1 MLLTIHDAHLHPVA
15 SIDNDKQTTLN
26 YFNDTWSRFFETG
39 AATFDFTVAKKTLS
53 TDTHSKRAYNL
64 LSEKNFISFEYEG
77 ETQLFTVRKTVENE
91 KVIKVNCVNLNLEL
105 INEYANPYKAP
116 KAMSFK
122 EYCEAMDLLN
132 FTLLQIGVN
141 EVSDKKITAEW
152 EGQDTKLARLLS
164 LANKFGAELEFKTRL
179 NDDSSIKAFVVNVYH
194 ENDATHQGVGKVQS
208 KVLRYGRDFR
218 SLTRTVDTTGIYNAT
233 RPTGKTEEGEVVT
246 IAGMQ
251 ALEIKNEKGEIEFFQ
266 RGEMLYAPLSMSMFP
281 AAFTSGTM
289 ADQWIRKDFP
299 VESASK
305 EVIRSSA
312 LRELKKNSYPA
323 VTYEVDGFLPYGVGD
338 TVEVEDD
345 GFYPTLLLQM
355 RVFEQ
360 SMSFTGTGEN
370 KTVFAN
376 FKAIENKVSS
386 SLQQRLENMLE
397 EAKPYSVSLATDNGH
412 IFKNNQGESTVFPTL
427 KKGNKTVECV
437 WKWLVDNE
445 DFGQAPN
452 HKVIA
457 TGMRESLTLT
467 AIALV
472 NGQEVAREQLTFT
485 NVNDGQNGAKGDPG
499 PQGPKGST
507 GATGAKGD
515 KGETG
520 ARGPQ
525 GERGPQ
531 GAVGPQ
537 GPKGERGDP
546 ADTAELKKAVTAA
559 QTQLTDVKNNLE
571 GVRAN
576 LTQAQSQLS
585 SNITQIRS
593 DVGSI
598 RTKQGQHE
606 TEIGKQ
612 VAALNA
618 TKTELAGVKSAQ
630 ATFEQTTQ
638 RRFAELA
645 NVADSKAN
653 KAELVQTAEELAS
666 KIASVHVGGRN
677 LLKQT
682 RTLAL
687 SEEKPWIT
695 ANNHNGFVI
704 ARSVAKDKF
713 TDTVKL
719 RTSEPPKGTEYVLVF
734 YARASRD
741 NYPIRTHFYSPNT
754 TLSLETSTGYK
765 RERSG
770 DGEAKLI
777 INREWK
783 RYWVKYTQTATD
795 EIKRVFIGRHGSII
809 DGGDSTTTVE
819 ICAPALFEGNIVSD
833 WSPAP
838 EDQDERVSAVES
850 TFKQRADSLEA
861 GVSSLREGLSTKA
874 DSSALAVLSDRIQ
887 ASVKSLETDTQ
898 NKLDSKLSTAEF
910 DVRASGIRQEII
922 NATKD
927 KADKTLVT
935 AEAGKLREEMASL
948 QVGENLFI
956 NSEFKNLRD
965 NGQRYT
971 ANGKT
976 YQNMIAPYWYNPYN
990 AGLPNAQNNQHGYFD
1005 TETFSDTVFAFNES
1019 DGSRHWKALSTDFKI
1034 GVITAGEYYFSA
1046 DLYATDLGTHIKFG
1060 FYYHNSTGKLNFYAG
1075 QTKIEVS
1082 EKGRWVRL
1090 GAPLK
1095 VNDDI
1100 DLTKKVLFYIYGY
1113 NFSSNS
1119 ILYLKKPKV
1128 SKGRLKSDW
1137 SPALEDTEGLI
1148 TEAKA
1153 SFERTAQGLRTDL
1166 TAVQAYV
1173 NADGTRSEALRTFSR
1188 EETARQLTAE
1198 RKLIEAGYVGIA
1210 QHTEDVRSI
1219 SRRFEEL
1226 AVGGRNLALGT
1237 SKEWSTPFTN
1247 FTGNANVCPS
1257 LYKVLTDGLQVGD
1270 TLRSKIILKY
1280 TNIQPATGKTAA
1292 VRMQGN
1298 GNVTGWIA
1306 GAYNGSPA
1314 KTLNGSGEIT
1324 FEHSFKITENHL
1336 KNAYWNWMFR
1346 TDFIASGSLQW
1357 RLAKVESGSVFTS
1370 WSPAPEDATSY
1381 ADTKL
1386 AEFRQSIDGQLANV
1400 QAAINT
1406 ANGSLANFNNWKQ
1419 SAQETLNKVGRVETG
1434 LNETKTSFAEFKRT
1448 AEGQLTTITQQVAG
1462 KVSQTELTQRAN
1474 QITQAVQ
1481 ELSNSV
1487 LRKSQVK
1494 INEGGIISSVE
1505 KTVNGQ
1511 TLASMIAQSPEN
1523 VEIIARLLK
1532 VKGDMIVNGSVTVDK
1547 LNIDGELSAL
1557 SGKLGRVTSGEIINE
1572 YETPYTRGEIRIAD
1586 NIQITNHNKSGPRSN
1601 LGKEEIK
1608 MLPNGILMNAYD
1620 TNEKPIHTMQ
1630 VSPDVISYQRL
1641 NYSLKGGGTGS
1652 WDLAYS
1658 NGYSALNIDTV
1669 NQKIRLQAESS
1680 LMWGVNATFLRIGNL
1695 VTVSVT
1701 RIICNINEI
1710 IENGKAR
1717 EQIPSGF
1724 RPISQAHLTLTG
1736 NLNTTIDATCIVH
1749 LETDGSIRYTNNK
1762 KGNRVWTGTVS
1773 YTTVDEFPLAGDV
1786 PKGKII

>member
-132 FTLLQIGVN
+132 FTMLQIGVN

-164 LANKFGAELEFKTRL
+164 LANKFGAELEFKTQL

-218 SLTRTVDTTGIYNAT
+218 SLTRTVDTKGIYNAT

-266 RGEMLYAPLSMSMFP
+266 RGDMLYAPLSMSMFP

-289 ADQWIRKDFP
+289 ADQWIRKDFS

-397 EAKPYSVSLATDNGH
+397 EAKPYLINLATDNGH

-427 KKGNKTVECV
+427 KKGNKVVECV

-445 DFGQAPN
+445 DFGQAPS
-452 HKVIA
+452 HKVTA
-457 TGMRESLTLT
+457 AGMRESLTLT

-525 GERGPQ
+525 GERGAQ
-531 GAVGPQ
+531 GATGPQ

-559 QTQLTDVKNNLE
+559 QSQLTDVQNNLA

-585 SNITQIRS
+585 SNIAQIRS
-593 DVGSI
+593 DVGNI

-612 VAALNA
+612 VQALNA
-618 TKTELAGVKSAQ
+618 AKNELAGVKSAQ
-630 ATFEQTTQ
+630 ETFEQTTQ
-638 RRFAELA
+638 RRLAKLA
-645 NVADSKAN
+645 NVADGKASKS
-653 KAELVQTAEELAS
+653 ELVQTATELSS
-666 KIASVHVGGRN
+666 KIASVQASGRN
-677 LLKQT
+677 LFLNSLFKQDIRKTGIWATSTYTATIDSESKYLGHNALKIVGQDPT
-682 RTLAL
+682 GRDGNNPKITYPATGQYGKVAPGSMTNQEVTISFYAKAENAGTILRSRLGNIWFKDGNVTLTTEVKRYVVKFSRAWTGL
-687 SEEKPWIT
+687 SNLTTNEWLFNLNKADTVWIWMP
-695 ANNHNGFVI
+695 
-704 ARSVAKDKF
+704 KF
-713 TDTVKL
+713 EVSETDTPY
-719 RTSEPPKGTEYVLVF
+719 SE
-734 YARASRD
+734 
-741 NYPIRTHFYSPNT
+741 
-754 TLSLETSTGYK
+754 
-765 RERSG
+765 
-770 DGEAKLI
+770 
-777 INREWK
+777 
-783 RYWVKYTQTATD
+783 
-795 EIKRVFIGRHGSII
+795 
-809 DGGDSTTTVE
+809 
-819 ICAPALFEGNIVSD
+819 
-833 WSPAP
+833 AP
-838 EDQDERVSAVES
+838 EDVENQISAVES
-850 TFKQRADSLEA
+850 SFKQRADSLEA
-861 GVSSLREGLSTKA
+861 GVSSLREGLKTKA
-874 DSSALAVLSDRIQ
+874 DSSALTVLSDRIQ

-898 NKLDSKLSTAEF
+898 NKLDSKLSTTEF
-910 DVRASGIRQEII
+910 DVRASGIRQEIV

-927 KADKTLVT
+927 KADKTLVA
-935 AEAGKLREEMASL
+935 AEAGKLREELASL
-948 QVGENLFI
+948 SVGGRNLLKG
-956 NSEFKNLRD
+956 SKGPFKPNRNPANFDNNVLYHNETSVYMV
-965 NGQRYT
+965 NGQRYLIS
-971 ANGKT
+971 AKT
-976 YQNMIAPYWYNPYN
+976 DGIFTSHHD
-990 AGLPNAQNNQHGYFD
+990 GLK
-1005 TETFSDTVFAFNES
+1005 ES
-1019 DGSRHWKALSTDFKI
+1019 DNVVLWIMDKAVANYQIVSDAKT
-1034 GVITAGEYYFSA
+1034 
-1046 DLYATDLGTHIKFG
+1046 GTTGTEFVWNRPTGI
-1060 FYYHNSTGKLNFYAG
+1060 YHL
-1075 QTKIEVS
+1075 
-1082 EKGRWVRL
+1082 R
-1090 GAPLK
+1090 
-1095 VNDDI
+1095 VN
-1100 DLTKKVLFYIYGY
+1100 TYRKEPQK
-1113 NFSSNS
+1113 
-1119 ILYLKKPKV
+1119 
-1128 SKGRLKSDW
+1128 LKSVWEVKVEQGSFKTDW
-1137 SPALEDTEGLI
+1137 SPAPEDAEGLI

-1153 SFERTAQGLRTDL
+1153 TFERTAQGLRMNL
-1166 TAVQAYV
+1166 SAIQSYV
-1173 NADGTRSEALRTFSR
+1173 NADGTRAEALRTYSR
-1188 EETARQLTAE
+1188 EETTRQLTAM
-1198 RKLIEAGYVGIA
+1198 RQAIEAGYVA
-1210 QHTEDVRSI
+1210 KTTYTEDVKGI

-1226 AVGGRNLALGT
+1226 TEGGVNLLRNSATLLLTGDWRTGKWQATSGGNGTAQVVPVTSPPNPLIKSMIRVVNNTVGNKDLSQSAMALVVGQKYTVSCYARVASDSPSPTVGLLIRSWANSNDTNRKLYKTISNRDWQRYSFTFTADVVANSIQFGQSGAGSVEICAPKIELGT
-1237 SKEWSTPFTN
+1237 F
-1247 FTGNANVCPS
+1247 A
-1257 LYKVLTDGLQVGD
+1257 
-1270 TLRSKIILKY
+1270 
-1280 TNIQPATGKTAA
+1280 
-1292 VRMQGN
+1292 
-1298 GNVTGWIA
+1298 
-1306 GAYNGSPA
+1306 
-1314 KTLNGSGEIT
+1314 
-1324 FEHSFKITENHL
+1324 
-1336 KNAYWNWMFR
+1336 
-1346 TDFIASGSLQW
+1346 
-1357 RLAKVESGSVFTS
+1357 TS
-1370 WSPAPEDATSY
+1370 WSPSPEDAASY

-1386 AEFRQSIDGQLANV
+1386 AEFRQGIDGQLASV
-1400 QAAINT
+1400 QAALNT
-1406 ANGSLANFNNWKQ
+1406 ANGSLTSFNNWKQ
-1419 SAQETLNKVGRVETG
+1419 SAQETLNKVGRVESG
-1434 LNETKTSFAEFKRT
+1434 LNETKTSLAEFKRT
-1448 AEGQLTTITQQVAG
+1448 AEGQLTTITQQVSG
-1462 KVSQTELTQRAN
+1462 KVSQTELNQRAN

-1532 VKGDMIVNGSVTVDK
+1532 VKGDMIVDGSVTVDK
-1547 LNIDGELSAL
+1547 LNIEGELSAL

-1586 NIQITNHNKSGPRSN
+1586 NIQITSYNNAGPRSN

-1608 MLPNGILMNAYD
+1608 VLPNGILMHAYD

-1680 LMWGVNATFLRIGNL
+1680 LMWGINATFLRIGNL

-1701 RIICNINEI
+1701 RIIKNIASI
-1710 IENGKAR
+1710 VENAKAVER
-1717 EQIPSGF
+1717 IPAGF

-1736 NLNTTIDATCIVH
+1736 NVNATIDATCIVH
-1749 LETDGSIRYTNNK
+1749 LEPDGAIRYTNNK
-1762 KGNRVWTGTVS
+1762 FGDRVWTGTVS

>member
-132 FTLLQIGVN
+132 FTMLQIGVN

-164 LANKFGAELEFKTRL
+164 LANKFGAEIEFKTRL

-251 ALEIKNEKGEIEFFQ
+251 TLEIKNEKGEIEFFQ
-266 RGEMLYAPLSMSMFP
+266 RGDMLYAPLSMSMFP

-289 ADQWIRKDFP
+289 ADQWIRKDFS

-305 EVIRSSA
+305 EVIRSSS
-312 LRELKKNSYPA
+312 LRELKKNCYPA

-427 KKGNKTVECV
+427 KKGNKAVECT

-445 DFGQAPN
+445 DFGQAPS
-452 HKVIA
+452 HKVTA
-457 TGMRESLTLT
+457 AGMRESLTLT

-520 ARGPQ
+520 ARGSQ

-576 LTQAQSQLS
+576 LTQAQSQLT
-585 SNITQIRS
+585 SNIAQIRS
-593 DVGSI
+593 DVGAI
-598 RTKQGQHE
+598 RTQQ
-606 TEIGKQ
+606 T
-612 VAALNA
+612 VY
-618 TKTELAGVKSAQ
+618 
-630 ATFEQTTQ
+630 EQTNAQ
-638 RRFAELA
+638 NMSRI
-645 NVADSKAN
+645 VGQIDDK
-653 KAELVQTAEELAS
+653 AS
-666 KIASVHVGGRN
+666 KSEVKQSIDGLTQTFAKMKVGGRN
-677 LLKQT
+677 YAEDYDFSRGLWTYSQGDSSPVDWK
-682 RTLAL
+682 
-687 SEEKPWIT
+687 II
-695 ANNHNGFVI
+695 NGEYNV
-704 ARSVAKDKF
+704 
-713 TDTVKL
+713 
-719 RTSEPPKGTEYVLVF
+719 KGTTKIWKQMQIHSKEG
-734 YARASRD
+734 SRSSWKSSTALLD
-741 NYPIRTHFYSPNT
+741 LEIGETY
-754 TLSLETSTGYK
+754 TLSFQGICYSGFPNVWISLRANRTAPGNPEIMPGHFNLTS
-765 RERSG
+765 S
-770 DGEAKLI
+770 
-777 INREWK
+777 W
-783 RYWVKYTQTATD
+783 QTYQVT
-795 EIKRVFIGRHGSII
+795 I
-809 DGGDSTTTVE
+809 
-819 ICAPALFEGNIVSD
+819 PALTKPDNFDFWRIILGYSEIGHVAFRKVELTRSSTRID
-833 WSPAP
+833 AGPAP
-838 EDQDERVSAVES
+838 EDGKTDLVVAKSEFEKTA
-850 TFKQRADSLEA
+850 
-861 GVSSLREGLSTKA
+861 EGLS
-874 DSSALAVLSDRIQ
+874 
-887 ASVKSLETDTQ
+887 
-898 NKLDSKLSTAEF
+898 SKL
-910 DVRASGIRQEII
+910 
-922 NATKD
+922 AT
-927 KADKTLVT
+927 V
-935 AEAGKLREEMASL
+935 E
-948 QVGENLFI
+948 
-956 NSEFKNLRD
+956 
-965 NGQRYT
+965 
-971 ANGKT
+971 T
-976 YQNMIAPYWYNPYN
+976 YVSQN
-990 AGLPNAQNNQHGYFD
+990 
-1005 TETFSDTVFAFNES
+1005 
-1019 DGSRHWKALSTDFKI
+1019 
-1034 GVITAGEYYFSA
+1034 
-1046 DLYATDLGTHIKFG
+1046 
-1060 FYYHNSTGKLNFYAG
+1060 
-1075 QTKIEVS
+1075 
-1082 EKGRWVRL
+1082 
-1090 GAPLK
+1090 
-1095 VNDDI
+1095 
-1100 DLTKKVLFYIYGY
+1100 
-1113 NFSSNS
+1113 
-1119 ILYLKKPKV
+1119 
-1128 SKGRLKSDW
+1128 
-1137 SPALEDTEGLI
+1137 
-1148 TEAKA
+1148 
-1153 SFERTAQGLRTDL
+1153 
-1166 TAVQAYV
+1166 
-1173 NADGTRSEALRTFSR
+1173 GTRAEALRTFSR
-1188 EETARQLTAE
+1188 EETARQMTAL
-1198 RKLIEAGYVGIA
+1198 RQSVEAGYVAKA
-1210 QHTEDVRSI
+1210 QHTEDVRGLT
-1219 SRRFEEL
+1219 RRFEEL
-1226 AVGGRNLALGT
+1226 TEGGVNLLRNSATLLLAGDWRTGKWQATSGGNGTAQVVPVASSPSPLIKSMIRVVNNTVGNKDLSQSAMALVVDQKYTVSCYARVASDSPSPTVGLLIRSWANNNDTNRKLHKTISNRDWQRYSFTFTADAVANSIQFGQSGAGSVEICAPKIELGT
-1237 SKEWSTPFTN
+1237 V
-1247 FTGNANVCPS
+1247 A
-1257 LYKVLTDGLQVGD
+1257 
-1270 TLRSKIILKY
+1270 
-1280 TNIQPATGKTAA
+1280 
-1292 VRMQGN
+1292 
-1298 GNVTGWIA
+1298 
-1306 GAYNGSPA
+1306 
-1314 KTLNGSGEIT
+1314 
-1324 FEHSFKITENHL
+1324 
-1336 KNAYWNWMFR
+1336 
-1346 TDFIASGSLQW
+1346 
-1357 RLAKVESGSVFTS
+1357 TS
-1370 WSPAPEDATSY
+1370 WSPSPEDATSY

-1386 AEFRQSIDGQLANV
+1386 AEFRQDIDGQLATV
-1400 QAAINT
+1400 QAALNT
-1406 ANGSLANFNNWKQ
+1406 ANGSLTSFNNWKQ
-1419 SAQETLNKVGRVETG
+1419 SAQETLNKVGKVETG

-1448 AEGQLTTITQQVAG
+1448 AEGQLSTITQQVAG

-1547 LNIDGELSAL
+1547 LNIEGELSAL

-1620 TNEKPIHTMQ
+1620 TNEKPVHTMR

-1701 RIICNINEI
+1701 RIIKNIASI
-1710 IENGKAR
+1710 VENGKAVER
-1717 EQIPSGF
+1717 IPAGF

-1736 NLNTTIDATCIVH
+1736 NVNATIDATCIVH
-1749 LETDGSIRYTNNK
+1749 LEPDGAIRYTNNK
-1762 KGNRVWTGTVS
+1762 FGDRVWTGTVS

>member
-26 YFNDTWSRFFETG
+26 YFNDTWHRFFETG

-77 ETQLFTVRKTVENE
+77 KTQLFTVRKTVENE

-132 FTLLQIGVN
+132 FTMLQIGIN

-164 LANKFGAELEFKTRL
+164 LANKFGAEIEFKTRL

-266 RGEMLYAPLSMSMFP
+266 RGDMLYAPLSMSMFP

-289 ADQWIRKDFP
+289 SDQWIRKDFP

-312 LRELKKNSYPA
+312 LRELKKNCYPA
-323 VTYEVDGFLPYGVGD
+323 VTYEVDGFLPYGPGD

-427 KKGNKTVECV
+427 KKGNKAVECT
-437 WKWLVDNE
+437 WKWLIDNE
-445 DFGQAPN
+445 DFGQAPS
-452 HKVIA
+452 HKVTA
-457 TGMRESLTLT
+457 AGMRESLTLT

-559 QTQLTDVKNNLE
+559 QSQLTDVKDNLE

-585 SNITQIRS
+585 GNISQIRS
-593 DVGSI
+593 DVGNI

-612 VAALNA
+612 VQALNA
-618 TKTELAGVKSAQ
+618 AKSELAGVKSAQ
-630 ATFEQTTQ
+630 ATFEQTTT
-638 RRFAELA
+638 RRLAELA
-645 NVADSKAN
+645 NVADGKASKS
-653 KAELVQTAEELAS
+653 ELTQTAEELKS
-666 KIASVHVGGRN
+666 KIASVSVGGTN
-677 LLKQT
+677 LLAYANFNLGGYYQNSFKRDLKYVYSNLIEIKNTDYLLQIWELEPQGKRLWAGLQLFDEQRQPLPNGYSTFWFNGHLKQVIKPPNNAKYLAISFENLILDKT
-682 RTLAL
+682 KAKFKLETGTLA
-687 SEEKPWIT
+687 T
-695 ANNHNGFVI
+695 
-704 ARSVAKDKF
+704 
-713 TDTVKL
+713 
-719 RTSEPPKGTEYVLVF
+719 
-734 YARASRD
+734 
-741 NYPIRTHFYSPNT
+741 
-754 TLSLETSTGYK
+754 
-765 RERSG
+765 
-770 DGEAKLI
+770 
-777 INREWK
+777 
-783 RYWVKYTQTATD
+783 
-795 EIKRVFIGRHGSII
+795 
-809 DGGDSTTTVE
+809 
-819 ICAPALFEGNIVSD
+819 D
-833 WSPAP
+833 WSPAL

-861 GVSSLREGLSTKA
+861 GVTRLTEGLKTKA
-874 DSSALAVLSDRIQ
+874 DSSALNLLSDRIL

-898 NKLDSKLSTAEF
+898 NKLDSKLSTAQFE
-910 DVRASGIRQEII
+910 VRASGIRQEIL
-922 NATKD
+922 NVTKD
-927 KADKTLVT
+927 KADKALVT
-935 AEAGKLREEMASL
+935 AEAGKLREEFSKIL
-948 QVGENLFI
+948 LGNENLFVLKR
-956 NSEFKNLRD
+956 SSSGYLSGGKNLGPAGIPNEKTSDFIAVTPDEKITFQIWVTVPKGGLAWRAW
-965 NGQRYT
+965 QFYT
-971 ANGKT
+971 KEKELLLTRQAFGYEVVEGKQYARHLITVPANAAFIRVSARM
-976 YQNMIAPYWYNPYN
+976 YAD
-990 AGLPNAQNNQHGYFD
+990 GLAKVERSD
-1005 TETFSDTVFAFNES
+1005 VFSD
-1019 DGSRHWKALSTDFKI
+1019 
-1034 GVITAGEYYFSA
+1034 
-1046 DLYATDLGTHIKFG
+1046 
-1060 FYYHNSTGKLNFYAG
+1060 
-1075 QTKIEVS
+1075 
-1082 EKGRWVRL
+1082 WV
-1090 GAPLK
+1090 P
-1095 VNDDI
+1095 
-1100 DLTKKVLFYIYGY
+1100 
-1113 NFSSNS
+1113 S
-1119 ILYLKKPKV
+1119 I
-1128 SKGRLKSDW
+1128 
-1137 SPALEDTEGLI
+1137 EDTEGLI
-1148 TEAKA
+1148 TEVKA
-1153 SFERTAQGLRTDL
+1153 TFERTAQGLRNDL
-1166 TAVQAYV
+1166 TAIQSYV
-1173 NADGTRSEALRTFSR
+1173 NADGTRAESLRTYSR
-1188 EETARQLTAE
+1188 EETARQLTTLRQIVE
-1198 RKLIEAGYVGIA
+1198 SGYVGRA
-1210 QHTEDVRSI
+1210 QHAEDVRGLI
-1219 SRRFEEL
+1219 RRFEEL
-1226 AVGGRNLALGT
+1226 AVGGRNLMGMFNT
-1237 SKEWSTPFTN
+1237 KPVKSSFDRETYKFTAKTTQN
-1247 FTGNANVCPS
+1247 TTRPTLMLQFRWA
-1257 LYKVLTDGLQVGD
+1257 DGSYG
-1270 TLRSKIILKY
+1270 
-1280 TNIQPATGKTAA
+1280 AA
-1292 VRMQGN
+1292 VTISDVGKFAR
-1298 GNVTGWIA
+1298 
-1306 GAYNGSPA
+1306 
-1314 KTLNGSGEIT
+1314 K
-1324 FEHSFKITENHL
+1324 FKITKPYSELRIKFNCNREDAVLLFTGKQFIEQNTDYYFTGDLINLSPNDSQADFL
-1336 KNAYWNWMFR
+1336 KIEKA
-1346 TDFIASGSLQW
+1346 TI
-1357 RLAKVESGSVFTS
+1357 TS
-1370 WSPAPEDATSY
+1370 DWSPAPEDATSY

-1386 AEFRQSIDGQLANV
+1386 AEFRQGIDGQLATV
-1400 QAAINT
+1400 QAALNT
-1406 ANGSLANFNNWKQ
+1406 ANVSLTNFNNWKQ

-1434 LNETKTSFAEFKRT
+1434 LNETKTSLAEFKQT
-1448 AEGQLTTITQQVAG
+1448 AESQLTTITQQVAG

-1511 TLASMIAQSPEN
+1511 TLASMIAQSSEN

-1532 VKGDMIVNGSVTVDK
+1532 VKGDMIVDGSVTVDK
-1547 LNIDGELSAL
+1547 LNIEGELSAL

-1736 NLNTTIDATCIVH
+1736 NFNTTIDATCIVH

>member
-164 LANKFGAELEFKTRL
+164 LANKFGAEIEFKTRL

-194 ENDATHQGVGKVQS
+194 ENDATHQGVGKVQP
-208 KVLRYGRDFR
+208 KILRYGRDFR

-246 IAGMQ
+246 IAGMP

-289 ADQWIRKDFP
+289 ADQWIRKDFS

-305 EVIRSSA
+305 EVIRSSS
-312 LRELKKNSYPA
+312 LRELKKNCYPA

-427 KKGNKTVECV
+427 KKGNKAVECT
-437 WKWLVDNE
+437 WKWLIDNE
-445 DFGQAPN
+445 DFGQAPS
-452 HKVIA
+452 HKVTA
-457 TGMRESLTLT
+457 AGMRESLTLT

-472 NGQEVAREQLTFT
+472 KGQEVAREQLTFT

-531 GAVGPQ
+531 GVVGPQ

-559 QTQLTDVKNNLE
+559 QSQLTDVQNNLA

-585 SNITQIRS
+585 GNISQIRS
-593 DVGSI
+593 DVGNI
-598 RTKQGQHE
+598 RTKQTQAE
-606 TEIGKQ
+606 AEIAKQ
-612 VAALNA
+612 VAALNQ
-618 TKTELAGVKSAQ
+618 TKTELMGVKSAQ
-630 ATFEQTTQ
+630 ATFEQTTT
-638 RRFAELA
+638 RRLAELA
-645 NVADSKAN
+645 NVADGKASKS
-653 KAELVQTAEELAS
+653 ELVQTAEELAS
-666 KIASVHVGGRN
+666 RIASVHLGRRN
-677 LLKQT
+677 LLKLT

-687 SEEKPWIT
+687 NEEKPWIT
-695 ANNHNGFVI
+695 ADSHDGFVI
-704 ARSVAKDKF
+704 ARSVAKDKY

-719 RTSEPPKGTEYVLVF
+719 RTSEPPKGTEYVLIF

-754 TLSLETSTGYK
+754 TLSVETSTGYK
-765 RERSG
+765 RTRSG

-777 INREWK
+777 IDSEWK

-819 ICAPALFEGNIVSD
+819 ICAPALFEGNLVGD
-833 WSPAP
+833 WSPAY

-850 TFKQRADSLEA
+850 TFKQKADSLEA
-861 GVSSLREGLSTKA
+861 SVSSLREGLKTKA
-874 DSSALAVLSDRIQ
+874 DSSALTLLSDRIL

-898 NKLDSKLSTAEF
+898 NQLDSKLSTAEF
-910 DVRASGIRQEII
+910 DVRAGSIRQEIL

-935 AEAGKLREEMASL
+935 AEAGKLREEFSKIL
-948 QVGENLFI
+948 LGNENLFVLKR
-956 NSEFKNLRD
+956 SSSGYLSGGKNLGPAGIPNEKTSD
-965 NGQRYT
+965 FIAVTPDEKITFQIWATVPKGGQAWRAWQFYT
-971 ANGKT
+971 KEKELLSTRQAFGYEVVEGKQYARHLITVPANAAFIRVSARM
-976 YQNMIAPYWYNPYN
+976 YAD
-990 AGLPNAQNNQHGYFD
+990 GLVKVERSD
-1005 TETFSDTVFAFNES
+1005 VFSDWVPSIE
-1019 DGSRHWKALSTDFKI
+1019 D
-1034 GVITAGEYYFSA
+1034 A
-1046 DLYATDLGTHIKFG
+1046 D
-1060 FYYHNSTGKLNFYAG
+1060 
-1075 QTKIEVS
+1075 
-1082 EKGRWVRL
+1082 
-1090 GAPLK
+1090 
-1095 VNDDI
+1095 
-1100 DLTKKVLFYIYGY
+1100 
-1113 NFSSNS
+1113 
-1119 ILYLKKPKV
+1119 
-1128 SKGRLKSDW
+1128 
-1137 SPALEDTEGLI
+1137 GLI

-1166 TAVQAYV
+1166 SAIQSYV
-1173 NADGTRSEALRTFSR
+1173 NADGTRSEALRTFFR
-1188 EETARQLTAE
+1188 EETASQLSALRQSV
-1198 RKLIEAGYVGIA
+1198 EAGYVAKA
-1210 QHTEDVRSI
+1210 QYTEDVRSI

-1226 AVGGRNLALGT
+1226 TEGGVNLLRNSATLLVGGDWRTGKWQATSGGNGTAQVVPVTSSPSPLIKSMIRIVNNTVGNKDLSQSAMALVVGQKYTVSCYARVASDSSSPTVGLLIRSWANNNDTNRKLHKTISNRDWQRYSFTFTADVVANSIQFGQSGAGSVEICAPKIELGT
-1237 SKEWSTPFTN
+1237 V
-1247 FTGNANVCPS
+1247 A
-1257 LYKVLTDGLQVGD
+1257 
-1270 TLRSKIILKY
+1270 
-1280 TNIQPATGKTAA
+1280 
-1292 VRMQGN
+1292 
-1298 GNVTGWIA
+1298 
-1306 GAYNGSPA
+1306 
-1314 KTLNGSGEIT
+1314 
-1324 FEHSFKITENHL
+1324 
-1336 KNAYWNWMFR
+1336 
-1346 TDFIASGSLQW
+1346 
-1357 RLAKVESGSVFTS
+1357 TS
-1370 WSPAPEDATSY
+1370 WNPSPEDATAY

-1386 AEFRQSIDGQLANV
+1386 AEYKQGIDGQLSSV

-1406 ANGSLANFNNWKQ
+1406 ANGSLTAFNTWKQ
-1419 SAQETLNKVGRVETG
+1419 TAQETLNKVGKVETG
-1434 LNETKTSFAEFKRT
+1434 LNETKTSLAEFKRT
-1448 AEGQLTTITQQVAG
+1448 AEGQLSTITQQVAG
-1462 KVSQTELTQRAN
+1462 KVSQTELNQRAN

-1547 LNIDGELSAL
+1547 LNIEGELSAL

-1608 MLPNGILMNAYD
+1608 MLPNGILMHAYD

-1736 NLNTTIDATCIVH
+1736 NFNTTIDATCIVH

>member
-105 INEYANPYKAP
+105 INEYANPYKAL

-132 FTLLQIGVN
+132 FTMLQIGIN

-164 LANKFGAELEFKTRL
+164 LANKFGAEIEFKTQL

-246 IAGMQ
+246 IAGMP

-266 RGEMLYAPLSMSMFP
+266 RGDMLYAPLSMSMFP

-312 LRELKKNSYPA
+312 LRELKKNCYPA
-323 VTYEVDGFLPYGVGD
+323 VTYVVDGFLPYGVGD

-427 KKGNKTVECV
+427 KKGNKTVECT
-437 WKWLVDNE
+437 WKWLIDNE

-452 HKVIA
+452 HKVTA
-457 TGMRESLTLT
+457 AGMRESLTLT

-472 NGQEVAREQLTFT
+472 KGQEVAREQLTFT

-546 ADTAELKKAVTAA
+546 ADTAELKKAVAAA
-559 QTQLTDVKNNLE
+559 QTQLTDVKDNLA

-576 LTQAQSQLS
+576 LTQAQSQLT
-585 SNITQIRS
+585 SNIAQIRS

-598 RTKQGQHE
+598 RNQQTLYEQSNTQNLARITGQL
-606 TEIGKQ
+606 GDK
-612 VAALNA
+612 A
-618 TKTELAGVKSAQ
+618 
-630 ATFEQTTQ
+630 
-638 RRFAELA
+638 
-645 NVADSKAN
+645 SKAEV
-653 KAELVQTAEELAS
+653 KQTADGIREELAS
-666 KIASVHVGGRN
+666 
-677 LLKQT
+677 
-682 RTLAL
+682 L
-687 SEEKPWIT
+687 S
-695 ANNHNGFVI
+695 
-704 ARSVAKDKF
+704 
-713 TDTVKL
+713 
-719 RTSEPPKGTEYVLVF
+719 
-734 YARASRD
+734 
-741 NYPIRTHFYSPNT
+741 
-754 TLSLETSTGYK
+754 
-765 RERSG
+765 
-770 DGEAKLI
+770 
-777 INREWK
+777 
-783 RYWVKYTQTATD
+783 
-795 EIKRVFIGRHGSII
+795 
-809 DGGDSTTTVE
+809 
-819 ICAPALFEGNIVSD
+819 
-833 WSPAP
+833 
-838 EDQDERVSAVES
+838 
-850 TFKQRADSLEA
+850 
-861 GVSSLREGLSTKA
+861 
-874 DSSALAVLSDRIQ
+874 
-887 ASVKSLETDTQ
+887 
-898 NKLDSKLSTAEF
+898 
-910 DVRASGIRQEII
+910 
-922 NATKD
+922 
-927 KADKTLVT
+927 
-935 AEAGKLREEMASL
+935 
-948 QVGENLFI
+948 VGENLFV

-965 NGQRYT
+965 SRQRYT

-990 AGLPNAQNNQHGYFD
+990 AGIPNAQNIQHGYFD
-1005 TETFSDTVFAFNES
+1005 TSMSSDTVFAFNES

-1034 GVITAGEYYFSA
+1034 GVVSAGEYYFSA

-1060 FYYHNSTGKLNFYAG
+1060 FHYHNSTGKLNFYAG
-1075 QTKIEVS
+1075 QTKIEVT

-1100 DLTKKVLFYIYGY
+1100 DLTKKVQFYIYGY
-1113 NFSSNS
+1113 NFSTNS

-1148 TEAKA
+1148 TEAKTT
-1153 SFERTAQGLRTDL
+1153 FERTAQGLRTDL
-1166 TAVQAYV
+1166 TAIQSYV
-1173 NADGTRSEALRTFSR
+1173 NADGTRAEALLSHSR

-1198 RKLIEAGYVGIA
+1198 RKLIDASYVGKA
-1210 QHTEDVRSI
+1210 QHTEDVRNI

-1226 AVGGRNLALGT
+1226 AVGGRNLIGVFNT
-1237 SKEWSTPFTN
+1237 KPVKSSFDRETYKFTAKTTQN
-1247 FTGNANVCPS
+1247 TTRPTLMLQFRWA
-1257 LYKVLTDGLQVGD
+1257 DGSYG
-1270 TLRSKIILKY
+1270 
-1280 TNIQPATGKTAA
+1280 AA
-1292 VRMQGN
+1292 VTISDVGKFAR
-1298 GNVTGWIA
+1298 
-1306 GAYNGSPA
+1306 
-1314 KTLNGSGEIT
+1314 K
-1324 FEHSFKITENHL
+1324 FKITKPYSELRIKFNCNREDAVLLFTGKQFIEQNTDYYFTGDLINLSPNDSLAEFL
-1336 KNAYWNWMFR
+1336 KIEKA
-1346 TDFIASGSLQW
+1346 TI
-1357 RLAKVESGSVFTS
+1357 TS
-1370 WSPAPEDATSY
+1370 DWSPAPEDATSY

-1386 AEFRQSIDGQLANV
+1386 AEYKQGIDGQLATV
-1400 QAAINT
+1400 QSALNT
-1406 ANGSLANFNNWKQ
+1406 ANSSLTVFNTWKQ
-1419 SAQETLNKVGRVETG
+1419 SAQENLNKVGKVETG
-1434 LNETKTSFAEFKRT
+1434 LNETKTSLAEFKRT
-1448 AEGQLTTITQQVAG
+1448 AEGQLSTITQQVSG
-1462 KVSQTELTQRAN
+1462 KVSQTELNQRAN

-1532 VKGDMIVNGSVTVDK
+1532 VKGDMIVDGSVTVDK
-1547 LNIDGELSAL
+1547 LNIEGELSAL

-1701 RIICNINEI
+1701 RIIKNIASI
-1710 IENGKAR
+1710 VENSKAVER
-1717 EQIPSGF
+1717 IPAGF

-1736 NLNTTIDATCIVH
+1736 NVNATIDATCIVH
-1749 LETDGSIRYTNNK
+1749 LEPDGAIRYTNNK
-1762 KGNRVWTGTVS
+1762 FGDRVWTGTVS

>member
-132 FTLLQIGVN
+132 FTMLQIGVN

-164 LANKFGAELEFKTRL
+164 LANKFGAEIEFKTRL

-246 IAGMQ
+246 IAGMPV
-251 ALEIKNEKGEIEFFQ
+251 LEIKNEKGEIEFFQ
-266 RGEMLYAPLSMSMFP
+266 RGDMLYAPLSMSMFP

-289 ADQWIRKDFP
+289 TDQWIRKDFS

-312 LRELKKNSYPA
+312 LRELKKNCYPA

-427 KKGNKTVECV
+427 KKGNRAVECT
-437 WKWLVDNE
+437 WKWLIDNE
-445 DFGQAPN
+445 DFGQAPS
-452 HKVIA
+452 HKVTA
-457 TGMRESLTLT
+457 AGMRESLTLT

-525 GERGPQ
+525 GERGAQ
-531 GAVGPQ
+531 GATGPQ
-537 GPKGERGDP
+537 GPKGERGERGDP

-559 QTQLTDVKNNLE
+559 QTQLADVKDNLA

-576 LTQAQSQLS
+576 LTQAQSQLN
-585 SNITQIRS
+585 SNISQIRS

-598 RTKQGQHE
+598 RTKQTQAE
-606 TEIGKQ
+606 SEIAKQ
-612 VAALNA
+612 VQALNA
-618 TKTELAGVKSAQ
+618 TKNELAGVKSAQ
-630 ATFEQTTQ
+630 ATYEQTTT
-638 RRFAELA
+638 RRLAELA
-645 NVADSKAN
+645 NVTDGKASKS
-653 KAELVQTAEELAS
+653 ELVQTADELKS
-666 KIASVHVGGRN
+666 KITSVHLGRRN
-677 LLKQT
+677 LLKLT

-695 ANNHNGFVI
+695 ADSHDGFVI
-704 ARSVAKDKF
+704 ARSVAKDKY

-719 RTSEPPKGTEYVLVF
+719 RTSEPPKGTEYVLIF

-754 TLSLETSTGYK
+754 TLSVETSTGYK
-765 RERSG
+765 RTRSG

-777 INREWK
+777 IDSEWK

-795 EIKRVFIGRHGSII
+795 EVKRVFIGRHGSII
-809 DGGDSTTTVE
+809 DGGDSTTVVE
-819 ICAPALFEGNIVSD
+819 ICAPALFEGNLVGD

-838 EDQDERVSAVES
+838 EDVESQISAVES

-861 GVSSLREGLSTKA
+861 GVNRLTEGLNSKA
-874 DSSALAVLSDRIQ
+874 DSSALSLLSDRIL
-887 ASVKSLETDTQ
+887 ASVKSLETDTD

-910 DVRASGIRQEII
+910 EVRASGIRQEII

-935 AEAGKLREEMASL
+935 AEAGKLREEL
-948 QVGENLFI
+948 
-956 NSEFKNLRD
+956 
-965 NGQRYT
+965 
-971 ANGKT
+971 
-976 YQNMIAPYWYNPYN
+976 
-990 AGLPNAQNNQHGYFD
+990 
-1005 TETFSDTVFAFNES
+1005 
-1019 DGSRHWKALSTDFKI
+1019 
-1034 GVITAGEYYFSA
+1034 
-1046 DLYATDLGTHIKFG
+1046 AT
-1060 FYYHNSTGKLNFYAG
+1060 
-1075 QTKIEVS
+1075 
-1082 EKGRWVRL
+1082 
-1090 GAPLK
+1090 
-1095 VNDDI
+1095 
-1100 DLTKKVLFYIYGY
+1100 
-1113 NFSSNS
+1113 
-1119 ILYLKKPKV
+1119 
-1128 SKGRLKSDW
+1128 
-1137 SPALEDTEGLI
+1137 
-1148 TEAKA
+1148 
-1153 SFERTAQGLRTDL
+1153 
-1166 TAVQAYV
+1166 VQAYV
-1173 NADGTRSEALRTFSR
+1173 NADGTRAESLRTYSR
-1188 EETARQLTAE
+1188 EETARQLTTLRQIVE
-1198 RKLIEAGYVGIA
+1198 SGYVGRA
-1210 QHTEDVRSI
+1210 QHAEDVRSI

-1226 AVGGRNLALGT
+1226 RTGASNLLLNTGFNKISDVNNVNNPILKLNQNDYNGHNSIEVAVTGQNKNAWKGITLNASISGF
-1237 SKEWSTPFTN
+1237 KE
-1247 FTGNANVCPS
+1247 
-1257 LYKVLTDGLQVGD
+1257 GD
-1270 TLRSKIILKY
+1270 TI
-1280 TNIQPATGKTAA
+1280 A
-1292 VRMQGN
+1292 VRMPIYIFSDVPIN
-1298 GNVTGWIA
+1298 A
-1306 GAYNGSPA
+1306 GLA
-1314 KTLNGSGEIT
+1314 LQ
-1324 FEHSFKITENHL
+1324 L
-1336 KNAYWNWMFR
+1336 KNHSKNKSHLFKDLGDLPRNKWHIVEFLHTFNNDA
-1346 TDFIASGSLQW
+1346 DFEGMNFFYLYSTQNGHYKIAEPSLT
-1357 RLAKVESGSVFTS
+1357 LSNIIPSS
-1370 WSPAPEDATSY
+1370 WTPAFEDSKSY
-1381 ADTKL
+1381 TNTKL
-1386 AEFRQSIDGQLANV
+1386 AEYRQDVDGQLASV

-1406 ANGSLANFNNWKQ
+1406 ANGSLTAFNNWKQ
-1419 SAQETLNKVGRVETG
+1419 SAQETLNKVGKVETG
-1434 LNETKTSFAEFKRT
+1434 LNDTKTSLAEFKRT
-1448 AEGQLTTITQQVAG
+1448 AEGQLSTITQQVAG
-1462 KVSQTELTQRAN
+1462 KVSQTELNQRAN

-1511 TLASMIAQSPEN
+1511 TLASMIAQNPEN

-1532 VKGDMIVNGSVTVDK
+1532 VKGDMIVDGSVTVDK

-1572 YETPYTRGEIRIAD
+1572 YETPYTKGEIRIAD

-1620 TNEKPIHTMQ
+1620 TNEKPVHTMR

-1736 NLNTTIDATCIVH
+1736 NFNTTIDATCIVH

>member
-26 YFNDTWSRFFETG
+26 YFNDTWHRFFETG

-64 LSEKNFISFEYEG
+64 LSEKNFISFEYEE

-132 FTLLQIGVN
+132 FTMLQIGIN

-164 LANKFGAELEFKTRL
+164 LANKFGAEIEFKTRL

-289 ADQWIRKDFP
+289 ADQWIRKDFS

-305 EVIRSSA
+305 EVIRSSS
-312 LRELKKNSYPA
+312 LRELKKNCYPA

-427 KKGNKTVECV
+427 KKGNRAVECT

-452 HKVIA
+452 HKVTA
-457 TGMRESLTLT
+457 AGMRESLTLT

-559 QTQLTDVKNNLE
+559 QSQLTDVKNNLE

-585 SNITQIRS
+585 NNIAQIRS
-593 DVGSI
+593 DVGVI
-598 RTKQGQHE
+598 R
-606 TEIGKQ
+606 
-612 VAALNA
+612 
-618 TKTELAGVKSAQ
+618 AQ
-630 ATFEQTTQ
+630 QTVYEQTNAQ
-638 RRFAELA
+638 NMSRIVGQLGDKA
-645 NVADSKAN
+645 SKSEVN
-653 KAELVQTAEELAS
+653 QTADRIREE
-666 KIASVHVGGRN
+666 IASQIVGGRN
-677 LLKQT
+677 LLKG
-682 RTLAL
+682 
-687 SEEKPWIT
+687 SKGPFKPNRNPANFDNNVLYHNETSIYMVNGQRYRISAKTDGIFASHHDGFKESDNIVLWIMDKAV
-695 ANNHNGFVI
+695 ANYQIV
-704 ARSVAKDKF
+704 SDAK
-713 TDTVKL
+713 TGT
-719 RTSEPPKGTEYVLVF
+719 TGTEFVWNRPTGTYHLRV
-734 YARASRD
+734 
-741 NYPIRTHFYSPNT
+741 NT
-754 TLSLETSTGYK
+754 YRKDPE
-765 RERSG
+765 
-770 DGEAKLI
+770 KLKSVW
-777 INREWK
+777 E
-783 RYWVKYTQTATD
+783 VKVEQ
-795 EIKRVFIGRHGSII
+795 GSFK
-809 DGGDSTTTVE
+809 T
-819 ICAPALFEGNIVSD
+819 D

-838 EDQDERVSAVES
+838 ED
-850 TFKQRADSLEA
+850 AD
-861 GVSSLREGLSTKA
+861 
-874 DSSALAVLSDRIQ
+874 
-887 ASVKSLETDTQ
+887 
-898 NKLDSKLSTAEF
+898 
-910 DVRASGIRQEII
+910 
-922 NATKD
+922 
-927 KADKTLVT
+927 
-935 AEAGKLREEMASL
+935 
-948 QVGENLFI
+948 
-956 NSEFKNLRD
+956 
-965 NGQRYT
+965 
-971 ANGKT
+971 
-976 YQNMIAPYWYNPYN
+976 
-990 AGLPNAQNNQHGYFD
+990 
-1005 TETFSDTVFAFNES
+1005 
-1019 DGSRHWKALSTDFKI
+1019 
-1034 GVITAGEYYFSA
+1034 
-1046 DLYATDLGTHIKFG
+1046 
-1060 FYYHNSTGKLNFYAG
+1060 
-1075 QTKIEVS
+1075 
-1082 EKGRWVRL
+1082 
-1090 GAPLK
+1090 
-1095 VNDDI
+1095 
-1100 DLTKKVLFYIYGY
+1100 
-1113 NFSSNS
+1113 
-1119 ILYLKKPKV
+1119 
-1128 SKGRLKSDW
+1128 
-1137 SPALEDTEGLI
+1137 GLI

-1153 SFERTAQGLRTDL
+1153 TFERTAQGLRTDL

-1173 NADGTRSEALRTFSR
+1173 NADSTRSEALRTYSR

-1198 RKLIEAGYVGIA
+1198 RKLVEAGYVGKA
-1210 QHTEDVRSI
+1210 TYAEDVKGI

-1226 AVGGRNLALGT
+1226 RTGASNLLL
-1237 SKEWSTPFTN
+1237 N
-1247 FTGNANVCPS
+1247 TGFNKISDVNNVNNPILKLNQNDYNGHNSIEVTVTGQNKNAWKGITLNAS
-1257 LYKVLTDGLQVGD
+1257 ISGFKKGD
-1270 TLRSKIILKY
+1270 TI
-1280 TNIQPATGKTAA
+1280 A
-1292 VRMQGN
+1292 VRMPIYIFSDVPIN
-1298 GNVTGWIA
+1298 A
-1306 GAYNGSPA
+1306 GLA
-1314 KTLNGSGEIT
+1314 LQ
-1324 FEHSFKITENHL
+1324 L
-1336 KNAYWNWMFR
+1336 KNHSKNKSHLFKDLGDLPRNKWHIVEFLHTFNNDA
-1346 TDFIASGSLQW
+1346 DFEGMNFFYLYSTQNGHYKIAEPSLT
-1357 RLAKVESGSVFTS
+1357 LSNIIPSS
-1370 WSPAPEDATSY
+1370 WTPAFEDSKSY
-1381 ADTKL
+1381 TNTKL
-1386 AEFRQSIDGQLANV
+1386 AEYKQDIDGQLATV
-1400 QAAINT
+1400 QAALNT
-1406 ANGSLANFNNWKQ
+1406 ANGSLTNFNSWKQ
-1419 SAQETLNKVGRVETG
+1419 SAQETLNKVGRVETS
-1434 LNETKTSFAEFKRT
+1434 LNETKTSLAEFKRT

-1532 VKGDMIVNGSVTVDK
+1532 VKGDMIVNGSITVDK
-1547 LNIDGELSAL
+1547 LNIEGELSAL

-1736 NLNTTIDATCIVH
+1736 NFNTTIDATCIVH

>member
-26 YFNDTWSRFFETG
+26 YFNDTWTRFFETG
-39 AATFDFTVAKKTLS
+39 AATFDLAVAKKALS

-132 FTLLQIGVN
+132 FTMLQIGIN

-164 LANKFGAELEFKTRL
+164 LANKFGAEIEFKTRL

-194 ENDATHQGVGKVQS
+194 ENDATHQGVGKVQP
-208 KVLRYGRDFR
+208 KILRYGRDFR

-233 RPTGKTEEGEVVT
+233 RPTGKTEEGGVVT

-266 RGEMLYAPLSMSMFP
+266 RGDMLYAPLSMSMFP

-312 LRELKKNSYPA
+312 LRELKKNCYPA
-323 VTYEVDGFLPYGVGD
+323 VTYEVDGFLPYGPGD
-338 TVEVEDD
+338 TVEIEDD
-345 GFYPTLLLQM
+345 GFYPALLLQM

-397 EAKPYSVSLATDNGH
+397 EAKPYLINLATDNGH

-445 DFGQAPN
+445 DFGQAPS
-452 HKVIA
+452 HKVTA
-457 TGMRESLTLT
+457 AGMRESLTLT

-507 GATGAKGD
+507 GAKGD

-559 QTQLTDVKNNLE
+559 QSQLTDVQNNLA

-576 LTQAQSQLS
+576 LTQAQSQLN
-585 SNITQIRS
+585 SNISQIRS

-598 RTKQGQHE
+598 RTKQSQAE
-606 TEIGKQ
+606 SEIAKQ
-612 VAALNA
+612 VSALNQ
-618 TKTELAGVKSAQ
+618 TKVELAGVKSAQ
-630 ATFEQTTQ
+630 ATFEQSTQ
-638 RRFAELA
+638 RRLAELA
-645 NVADSKAN
+645 NVADGKASKS
-653 KAELVQTAEELAS
+653 EVMQTAEELKS
-666 KIASVHVGGRN
+666 RIASVQASGRN
-677 LLKQT
+677 LFLNSLFKQDIRKTGIWTTSTYTATIDSESKYLGHNALKIVGQDPT
-682 RTLAL
+682 GRDGNNPKITYPAIGQYGKVAPGSMANQDVTISFYAKAEKAGTILRSRLGNIWFKDGNVAL
-687 SEEKPWIT
+687 TEEVKRYVVKLPKSWTGSSPVTTNEWLFNLNRADTVWIWMPKFEVSE
-695 ANNHNGFVI
+695 
-704 ARSVAKDKF
+704 
-713 TDTVKL
+713 TDTPY
-719 RTSEPPKGTEYVLVF
+719 SE
-734 YARASRD
+734 
-741 NYPIRTHFYSPNT
+741 
-754 TLSLETSTGYK
+754 
-765 RERSG
+765 
-770 DGEAKLI
+770 
-777 INREWK
+777 
-783 RYWVKYTQTATD
+783 
-795 EIKRVFIGRHGSII
+795 
-809 DGGDSTTTVE
+809 
-819 ICAPALFEGNIVSD
+819 
-833 WSPAP
+833 AP
-838 EDQDERVSAVES
+838 EDVESQISAVES
-850 TFKQRADSLEA
+850 SFKQRADSLEA
-861 GVSSLREGLSTKA
+861 GVNRLTEGLKTKA
-874 DSSALAVLSDRIQ
+874 DSSALTLLSDRIL

-898 NKLDSKLSTAEF
+898 NKLNSKLSTTEF
-910 DVRASGIRQEII
+910 DVRASGIRQEIV

-935 AEAGKLREEMASL
+935 AEAGKLREEFSKIL
-948 QVGENLFI
+948 LGNENLFVLKR
-956 NSEFKNLRD
+956 SSSGYLSGGKNLGPAGIPNEKTSD
-965 NGQRYT
+965 FIAVTPDEKITFQIWVTVPKSGQAWRAWQFYT
-971 ANGKT
+971 KEKELLLTRQASGYEVVEGKQYARHLITVPANAAFIRLSARM
-976 YQNMIAPYWYNPYN
+976 YAD
-990 AGLPNAQNNQHGYFD
+990 GLVKVERSD
-1005 TETFSDTVFAFNES
+1005 VFSDWVPSIE
-1019 DGSRHWKALSTDFKI
+1019 D
-1034 GVITAGEYYFSA
+1034 A
-1046 DLYATDLGTHIKFG
+1046 D
-1060 FYYHNSTGKLNFYAG
+1060 
-1075 QTKIEVS
+1075 
-1082 EKGRWVRL
+1082 
-1090 GAPLK
+1090 
-1095 VNDDI
+1095 
-1100 DLTKKVLFYIYGY
+1100 
-1113 NFSSNS
+1113 
-1119 ILYLKKPKV
+1119 
-1128 SKGRLKSDW
+1128 
-1137 SPALEDTEGLI
+1137 GLI

-1153 SFERTAQGLRTDL
+1153 TFERTAQGLRMDL
-1166 TAVQAYV
+1166 SAVQAYV
-1173 NADGTRSEALRTFSR
+1173 NADGTRSEALRSFSR
-1188 EETARQLTAE
+1188 EETARQLTAL
-1198 RKLIEAGYVGIA
+1198 RQSVEAGYVGKA
-1210 QHTEDVRSI
+1210 QHTEDVRGLT
-1219 SRRFEEL
+1219 RRFEEL
-1226 AVGGRNLALGT
+1226 TEGGVNLLRNSATLLLTGDWRTGKWQATSGGNGTAQVVPVTSSPSPLIKSMIRVVNNTVGNKDLSQSAMAL
-1237 SKEWSTPFTN
+1237 
-1247 FTGNANVCPS
+1247 V
-1257 LYKVLTDGLQVGD
+1257 VGQ
-1270 TLRSKIILKY
+1270 KY
-1280 TNIQPATGKTAA
+1280 TVSCYARVASDSPRSTVNLLIRSWANNSDANRKLYQAISNRDWQRYSFTFTADVVA
-1292 VRMQGN
+1292 N
-1298 GNVTGWIA
+1298 
-1306 GAYNGSPA
+1306 
-1314 KTLNGSGEIT
+1314 
-1324 FEHSFKITENHL
+1324 
-1336 KNAYWNWMFR
+1336 
-1346 TDFIASGSLQW
+1346 SLQFGQSG
-1357 RLAKVESGSVFTS
+1357 AGSVEICAPKIELGAVATS
-1370 WSPAPEDATSY
+1370 WSPSPEDATSY

-1386 AEFRQSIDGQLANV
+1386 AEFKQGIDGQLASV
-1400 QAAINT
+1400 QSALNT
-1406 ANGSLANFNNWKQ
+1406 ANGSLTNFNTWKQ
-1419 SAQETLNKVGRVETG
+1419 SAQETLNKVGKVESG
-1434 LNETKTSFAEFKRT
+1434 LNETKTSLAEFKRT
-1448 AEGQLTTITQQVAG
+1448 AEGQLSTITQQVAG
-1462 KVSQTELTQRAN
+1462 KVSQTELNQRAN

-1494 INEGGIISSVE
+1494 INESGIVSSVE

-1511 TLASMIAQSPEN
+1511 TLASMIAQNPEN

-1532 VKGDMIVNGSVTVDK
+1532 VKGDMIVDGSVTVDK
-1547 LNIDGELSAL
+1547 LNIEGELSAL

-1572 YETPYTRGEIRIAD
+1572 YETPYTKGEIRIAD

-1620 TNEKPIHTMQ
+1620 TNEKLVHTMR

-1710 IENGKAR
+1710 IENGKAVER
-1717 EQIPSGF
+1717 IPAGF
-1724 RPISQAHLTLTG
+1724 RPISQTHLTLTG
-1736 NLNTTIDATCIVH
+1736 NFNTTIDATCIVH

>member
-26 YFNDTWSRFFETG
+26 YFNDTWTRFFETG
-39 AATFDFTVAKKTLS
+39 AATFDLTVAKKALS

-132 FTLLQIGVN
+132 FTMLQIGIN

-164 LANKFGAELEFKTRL
+164 LANKFGAEIEFKTRL

-194 ENDATHQGVGKVQS
+194 ENDATHQGVGKVQP
-208 KVLRYGRDFR
+208 KILRHGRDFR

-266 RGEMLYAPLSMSMFP
+266 RGDMLYAPLSMSMFP

-289 ADQWIRKDFP
+289 ADQWIRKDFT

-312 LRELKKNSYPA
+312 LRELKKNCYPA
-323 VTYEVDGFLPYGVGD
+323 VTYEVDGYLPYGPGD

-345 GFYPTLLLQM
+345 GFYPALLLQM

-360 SMSFTGTGEN
+360 SISFTGTGEN

-397 EAKPYSVSLATDNGH
+397 EAKPYLINLATDNGH

-437 WKWLVDNE
+437 WKWLIDNE
-445 DFGQAPN
+445 DFGQAPS
-452 HKVIA
+452 HKVTA
-457 TGMRESLTLT
+457 AGMRESLTLT

-472 NGQEVAREQLTFT
+472 KGQEVAREQLTFT

-520 ARGPQ
+520 DRGPQ

-559 QTQLTDVKNNLE
+559 QTQLTDVQNNLA

-576 LTQAQSQLS
+576 LTQAQNQLS
-585 SNITQIRS
+585 GNISQIRS
-593 DVGSI
+593 DVSAI
-598 RTKQGQHE
+598 RTKQSQAE
-606 TEIGKQ
+606 SEISKQ

-630 ATFEQTTQ
+630 ANYEQTTT
-638 RRFAELA
+638 RRLAELA
-645 NVADSKAN
+645 NVADGKASKS
-653 KAELVQTAEELAS
+653 ELVQTAQELAS
-666 KIASVHVGGRN
+666 RIANVQIGGRN
-677 LLKQT
+677 LMGVFNTTPVKASFGAET
-682 RTLAL
+682 YRFEAKTTKNTARPTLQLQFRWTDGTYSAVAWVGQEGIFKKSFKIVKDYTELRIKFNCNKEDAVLLFKGNKFIELNTDYLFTGNLLNL
-687 SEEKPWIT
+687 SPNE
-695 ANNHNGFVI
+695 
-704 ARSVAKDKF
+704 SVAEHLKI
-713 TDTVKL
+713 
-719 RTSEPPKGTEYVLVF
+719 EKGTI
-734 YARASRD
+734 
-741 NYPIRTHFYSPNT
+741 PT
-754 TLSLETSTGYK
+754 
-765 RERSG
+765 
-770 DGEAKLI
+770 
-777 INREWK
+777 
-783 RYWVKYTQTATD
+783 
-795 EIKRVFIGRHGSII
+795 
-809 DGGDSTTTVE
+809 
-819 ICAPALFEGNIVSD
+819 D

-838 EDQDERVSAVES
+838 EDVENQISAVES
-850 TFKQRADSLEA
+850 NFKQRADSLEA
-861 GVSSLREGLSTKA
+861 SVSSMREGLSTKA
-874 DSSALAVLSDRIQ
+874 DSSALTALSDSIKQ
-887 ASVKSLETDTQ
+887 SVKSLETDTQ

-910 DVRASGIRQEII
+910 EVRASGIRQEIL

-927 KADKTLVT
+927 KADKSLVT
-935 AEAGKLREEMASL
+935 AEAGKLREELAS
-948 QVGENLFI
+948 QVGSGRNLWI
-956 NSEFKNLRD
+956 NSKIAGNPVVEALPAGHIT
-965 NGQRYT
+965 GQKQCYKLT
-971 ANGKT
+971 
-976 YQNMIAPYWYNPYN
+976 
-990 AGLPNAQNNQHGYFD
+990 NNQELLFNIEPD
-1005 TETFSDTVFAFNES
+1005 FSSRLFRKVTFSAWIKYENVVRGANNWNMFNCFRHYMFLKNSKTGTVS
-1019 DGSRHWKALSTDFKI
+1019 DVSFLTL
-1034 GVITAGEYYFSA
+1034 AGY
-1046 DLYATDLGTHIKFG
+1046 DGT
-1060 FYYHNSTGKLNFYAG
+1060 
-1075 QTKIEVS
+1075 
-1082 EKGRWVRL
+1082 
-1090 GAPLK
+1090 
-1095 VNDDI
+1095 
-1100 DLTKKVLFYIYGY
+1100 
-1113 NFSSNS
+1113 
-1119 ILYLKKPKV
+1119 
-1128 SKGRLKSDW
+1128 SDW
-1137 SPALEDTEGLI
+1137 KRIVFTYDYSTNKGYDQLKTLLKFNLGSVRSGTAWITGVQVEFGSVANEYVPALEDTEGLI

-1153 SFERTAQGLRTDL
+1153 TFERTAQGLRTDL

-1173 NADGTRSEALRTFSR
+1173 STDGTRTEALRTYSR
-1188 EETARQLTAE
+1188 EETTRQLTAE
-1198 RKLIEAGYVGIA
+1198 RKAIEVGYVGKA

-1226 AVGGRNLALGT
+1226 KT
-1237 SKEWSTPFTN
+1237 SSE
-1247 FTGNANVCPS
+1247 
-1257 LYKVLTDGLQVGD
+1257 
-1270 TLRSKIILKY
+1270 
-1280 TNIQPATGKTAA
+1280 
-1292 VRMQGN
+1292 
-1298 GNVTGWIA
+1298 
-1306 GAYNGSPA
+1306 
-1314 KTLNGSGEIT
+1314 
-1324 FEHSFKITENHL
+1324 
-1336 KNAYWNWMFR
+1336 
-1346 TDFIASGSLQW
+1346 
-1357 RLAKVESGSVFTS
+1357 
-1370 WSPAPEDATSY
+1370 
-1381 ADTKL
+1381 TKL
-1386 AEFRQSIDGQLANV
+1386 AEYKQGIDGQLANV
-1400 QAAINT
+1400 QAALNT
-1406 ANGSLANFNNWKQ
+1406 ASSSLTSFNTWKQ

-1434 LNETKTSFAEFKRT
+1434 LNETKTSLTEFKRT
-1448 AEGQLTTITQQVAG
+1448 AEGQLTTITQQVSG

-1532 VKGDMIVNGSVTVDK
+1532 VKGDMIVDGSVTVDK
-1547 LNIDGELSAL
+1547 LNIEGELSAL

-1701 RIICNINEI
+1701 RIIKNIASI
-1710 IENGKAR
+1710 VENGKAVER
-1717 EQIPSGF
+1717 IPAGF

-1736 NLNTTIDATCIVH
+1736 NVNATIDATCIVH
-1749 LETDGSIRYTNNK
+1749 LEPDGAIRYTNNK
-1762 KGNRVWTGTVS
+1762 FGDRVWTGTVS

>member
-132 FTLLQIGVN
+132 FTMLQIGIN

-164 LANKFGAELEFKTRL
+164 LANKFGAEIEFKTRL

-251 ALEIKNEKGEIEFFQ
+251 TLEIKNEKGEIEFFQ

-289 ADQWIRKDFP
+289 ADQWIRKDFS

-312 LRELKKNSYPA
+312 LRELKKSCYPA

-376 FKAIENKVSS
+376 FKAIENKVSN

-427 KKGNKTVECV
+427 KKGNKTVECT
-437 WKWLVDNE
+437 WKWLVDSE
-445 DFGQAPN
+445 DFGQAPS
-452 HKVIA
+452 HKVTA
-457 TGMRESLTLT
+457 AGMRESLTLT

-472 NGQEVAREQLTFT
+472 KGQEVAREQLTFT

-559 QTQLTDVKNNLE
+559 QTQLTDVKDNLA

-585 SNITQIRS
+585 NNIAQIRS
-593 DVGSI
+593 DVGNI
-598 RTKQGQHE
+598 RTQQTKAE
-606 TEIGKQ
+606 SEIAKQ
-612 VAALNA
+612 VQALNA
-618 TKTELAGVKSAQ
+618 AKNELAGVKSAQ
-630 ATFEQTTQ
+630 ATFEQSTT
-638 RRFAELA
+638 RRLAELA
-645 NVADSKAN
+645 NVTDGKAN
-653 KAELVQTAEELAS
+653 KAELVQTAEELKS
-666 KIASVHVGGRN
+666 RIASVQASGRN
-677 LLKQT
+677 LFLNSLFKQDIRKTGIWTTSTYTATIDSESKYLGHNALKIVGQDPAGKDGGNPKIT
-682 RTLAL
+682 YPAIGQYGKVAPGSMTNQEVTISFYAKAENAGTILRSRLGNIWFKDGNVTLTTEVKRYVVKFSRDWTGL
-687 SEEKPWIT
+687 SNLTTNEWLFNLNRADTVWIWMP
-695 ANNHNGFVI
+695 
-704 ARSVAKDKF
+704 KF
-713 TDTVKL
+713 EASDTDTPY
-719 RTSEPPKGTEYVLVF
+719 SE
-734 YARASRD
+734 
-741 NYPIRTHFYSPNT
+741 
-754 TLSLETSTGYK
+754 
-765 RERSG
+765 
-770 DGEAKLI
+770 
-777 INREWK
+777 
-783 RYWVKYTQTATD
+783 
-795 EIKRVFIGRHGSII
+795 
-809 DGGDSTTTVE
+809 
-819 ICAPALFEGNIVSD
+819 
-833 WSPAP
+833 AP
-838 EDQDERVSAVES
+838 EDVENQISAVES
-850 TFKQRADSLEA
+850 TLKQKADLLEA
-861 GVSSLREGLSTKA
+861 GVSRLTEGLSTKA
-874 DSSALAVLSDRIQ
+874 DSSALTALSDSIKQ
-887 ASVKSLETDTQ
+887 SVKSLETNTD

-910 DVRASGIRQEII
+910 DVRASGIRQEIL

-935 AEAGKLREEMASL
+935 AEAGRLREEFSKIL
-948 QVGENLFI
+948 LGNENLFI
-956 NSEFKNLRD
+956 LKKASPGYLSGGKNLGPAGVPNEKTSDFIAVTPDEKVTFQIWVTVPKGGLAWRAW
-965 NGQRYT
+965 QFYT
-971 ANGKT
+971 KEKELLSTRQVSGYEVVEGKQHVRHLITVPANAAFIRVSARM
-976 YQNMIAPYWYNPYN
+976 YAD
-990 AGLPNAQNNQHGYFD
+990 GLIKVERSD
-1005 TETFSDTVFAFNES
+1005 VFSDWAPSIE
-1019 DGSRHWKALSTDFKI
+1019 D
-1034 GVITAGEYYFSA
+1034 A
-1046 DLYATDLGTHIKFG
+1046 D
-1060 FYYHNSTGKLNFYAG
+1060 
-1075 QTKIEVS
+1075 
-1082 EKGRWVRL
+1082 
-1090 GAPLK
+1090 
-1095 VNDDI
+1095 
-1100 DLTKKVLFYIYGY
+1100 
-1113 NFSSNS
+1113 
-1119 ILYLKKPKV
+1119 
-1128 SKGRLKSDW
+1128 
-1137 SPALEDTEGLI
+1137 GLI

-1153 SFERTAQGLRTDL
+1153 TFERTAQGLRTDL
-1166 TAVQAYV
+1166 SAVQAYV
-1173 NADGTRSEALRTFSR
+1173 NADGTRAETLRTYSR

-1198 RKLIEAGYVGIA
+1198 RKLIDASYVGIA
-1210 QHTEDVRSI
+1210 QHTEDVKGI

-1226 AVGGRNLALGT
+1226 NSGGPNLVSNGATELG
-1237 SKEWSTPFTN
+1237 
-1247 FTGNANVCPS
+1247 
-1257 LYKVLTDGLQVGD
+1257 
-1270 TLRSKIILKY
+1270 LKY
-1280 TNIQPATGKTAA
+1280 WPANGKLTANRKHPFFKNSTATMFVLDTTETTIAFMQQNQYNVLKRNTDYTLSFTAFASSNVSGFRALVGLLSNMDHAWKKTLHTYTKSLSPTQAERITVQFNSGDFDGFALRFDNMGSSNGRSATVWISEIDVYEGTMKRPYQP
-1292 VRMQGN
+1292 
-1298 GNVTGWIA
+1298 
-1306 GAYNGSPA
+1306 SPA
-1314 KTLNGSGEIT
+1314 N
-1324 FEHSFKITENHL
+1324 N
-1336 KNAYWNWMFR
+1336 
-1346 TDFIASGSLQW
+1346 Q
-1357 RLAKVESGSVFTS
+1357 
-1370 WSPAPEDATSY
+1370 SY

-1386 AEFRQSIDGQLANV
+1386 AEYKQSIDGQLASV
-1400 QAAINT
+1400 QATLNT
-1406 ANGSLANFNNWKQ
+1406 ANSSLTSFNTWKQ
-1419 SAQETLNKVGRVETG
+1419 SVQETLNKVGKVESG
-1434 LNETKTSFAEFKRT
+1434 LNETKTSLAEFKRT

-1532 VKGDMIVNGSVTVDK
+1532 VKGDMIVDGSVTVDK
-1547 LNIDGELSAL
+1547 LNIEGELSAL

-1736 NLNTTIDATCIVH
+1736 NFNTTIDATCIVH

>member
-1 MLLTIHDAHLHPVA
+1 MKNNVRIAIRD
-15 SIDNDKQTTLN
+15 
-26 YFNDTWSRFFETG
+26 
-39 AATFDFTVAKKTLS
+39 S
-53 TDTHSKRAYNL
+53 TDTHVVGFFDNQNGIKYHAADLTRFLKGSCSYL
-64 LSEKNFISFEYEG
+64 
-77 ETQLFTVRKTVENE
+77 
-91 KVIKVNCVNLNLEL
+91 VIKYRSKDITKVKSGCRLAFRYKGKDYWMTIKSVKKTGYQMEITAYSLSLEANEEKRGAYKASRAMSIREYVDVFDPEHSL
-105 INEYANPYKAP
+105 EVGINEIA
-116 KAMSFK
+116 
-122 EYCEAMDLLN
+122 
-132 FTLLQIGVN
+132 
-141 EVSDKKITAEW
+141 DKTIKLEW
-152 EGQDTKLARLLS
+152 SGTDTVLARLYS
-164 LANKFGAELEFKTRL
+164 IANSFGAELEFVTELNSDYSLKRHILNIYRAGNLGKVKTGLPIR
-179 NDDSSIKAFVVNVYH
+179 
-194 ENDATHQGVGKVQS
+194 VGKDL
-208 KVLRYGRDFR
+208 KVINYSDDINDIKTAIRG
-218 SLTRTVDTTGIYNAT
+218 S
-233 RPTGKTEEGEVVT
+233 GKDGLT
-246 IAGMQ
+246 IAGLDKKIYDDKGGLLFFSRGNTIYAPQ
-251 ALEIKNEKGEIEFFQ
+251 SRDQFPSVTKKTDDGWIILENGETEHDSKEALFGYLLSELRKRCVPKISYSTEGKVNGEI
-266 RGEMLYAPLSMSMFP
+266 
-281 AAFTSGTM
+281 
-289 ADQWIRKDFP
+289 
-299 VESASK
+299 
-305 EVIRSSA
+305 
-312 LRELKKNSYPA
+312 
-323 VTYEVDGFLPYGVGD
+323 GD
-338 TVEVEDD
+338 TLTLIDSEHYNPPLYVQARISEQTESLLGANVDKTTLTNFERKSSQIASELLKRVEE
-345 GFYPTLLLQM
+345 L
-355 RVFEQ
+355 
-360 SMSFTGTGEN
+360 
-370 KTVFAN
+370 A
-376 FKAIENKVSS
+376 
-386 SLQQRLENMLE
+386 E
-397 EAKPYSVSLATDNGH
+397 EATPYIIKLATDKGVV
-412 IFKNNQGESTVFPTL
+412 FKNNQGESTVFPTL
-427 KKGNKTVECV
+427 KKGNKAVECT
-437 WKWLVDNE
+437 WKWLVDSE
-445 DFGQAPN
+445 DFGQAPS
-452 HKVIA
+452 HKVTA
-457 TGMRESLTLT
+457 AGMRESLTLT

-472 NGQEVAREQLTFT
+472 KGQEVAREQLTFT

-585 SNITQIRS
+585 GNISQIRS
-593 DVGSI
+593 DVGNI
-598 RTKQGQHE
+598 RTKQGQQE
-606 TEIGKQ
+606 TEIAKQ
-612 VAALNA
+612 VTALNA

-630 ATFEQTTQ
+630 ATFEQTTT
-638 RRFAELA
+638 RRLAELA
-645 NVADSKAN
+645 NVADGKAN
-653 KAELVQTAEELAS
+653 RSELVQTTEELKS
-666 KIASVHVGGRN
+666 RIASVQASGRN
-677 LLKQT
+677 LFLNSLFKQDIRKTGIWTTSTYTATIDSESKYLGHSALKIVGQDPVGKDGGNPKIT
-682 RTLAL
+682 YPATGQYGKVVPGSMTNQDVTISFYAKAEKAGTILRSRLGNINFKDGNVSLTTEVKRYVVKFSRAWTSMSKLATNEWL
-687 SEEKPWIT
+687 FNLNRADTVWIWMPKFEVSE
-695 ANNHNGFVI
+695 
-704 ARSVAKDKF
+704 
-713 TDTVKL
+713 TDTPY
-719 RTSEPPKGTEYVLVF
+719 SE
-734 YARASRD
+734 
-741 NYPIRTHFYSPNT
+741 
-754 TLSLETSTGYK
+754 
-765 RERSG
+765 
-770 DGEAKLI
+770 
-777 INREWK
+777 
-783 RYWVKYTQTATD
+783 
-795 EIKRVFIGRHGSII
+795 
-809 DGGDSTTTVE
+809 
-819 ICAPALFEGNIVSD
+819 
-833 WSPAP
+833 AP
-838 EDQDERVSAVES
+838 EDADGQISAVES
-850 TFKQRADSLEA
+850 SFKQRADSLEA
-861 GVSSLREGLSTKA
+861 GVSSLREGLKTKA
-874 DSSALAVLSDRIQ
+874 DSSALNLLSDRIL
-887 ASVKSLETDTQ
+887 ASVKSFETDTQ
-898 NKLDSKLSTAEF
+898 NQLNSKLSTAEF
-910 DVRASGIRQEII
+910 DVRASGIRQEIV

-935 AEAGKLREEMASL
+935 AEAGKLREEL
-948 QVGENLFI
+948 
-956 NSEFKNLRD
+956 
-965 NGQRYT
+965 
-971 ANGKT
+971 
-976 YQNMIAPYWYNPYN
+976 
-990 AGLPNAQNNQHGYFD
+990 
-1005 TETFSDTVFAFNES
+1005 
-1019 DGSRHWKALSTDFKI
+1019 
-1034 GVITAGEYYFSA
+1034 
-1046 DLYATDLGTHIKFG
+1046 AT
-1060 FYYHNSTGKLNFYAG
+1060 
-1075 QTKIEVS
+1075 
-1082 EKGRWVRL
+1082 
-1090 GAPLK
+1090 
-1095 VNDDI
+1095 
-1100 DLTKKVLFYIYGY
+1100 
-1113 NFSSNS
+1113 
-1119 ILYLKKPKV
+1119 
-1128 SKGRLKSDW
+1128 
-1137 SPALEDTEGLI
+1137 
-1148 TEAKA
+1148 
-1153 SFERTAQGLRTDL
+1153 
-1166 TAVQAYV
+1166 VQAYV
-1173 NADGTRSEALRTFSR
+1173 AADGTRSEALLTHSR

-1198 RKLIEAGYVGIA
+1198 RKLIEAGYVA
-1210 QHTEDVRSI
+1210 KATHTEDVRGLT
-1219 SRRFEEL
+1219 RRFEEL

-1237 SKEWSTPFTN
+1237 SKEWSAPFTN
-1247 FTGNANVCPS
+1247 FTGNANVCPP

-1280 TNIQPATGKTAA
+1280 TNIQPATGKTAT
-1292 VRMQGN
+1292 VWLQGN
-1298 GNVTGWIA
+1298 GNVTGWTA
-1306 GAYNGSPA
+1306 GSYNGSPA

-1357 RLAKVESGSVFTS
+1357 RLAKVESGSVYTS

-1386 AEFRQSIDGQLANV
+1386 AEFRQDIDGQLATV

-1406 ANGSLANFNNWKQ
+1406 ANSSLTSFNTWKQ
-1419 SAQETLNKVGRVETG
+1419 SAQETLNKVGKVESG

-1462 KVSQTELTQRAN
+1462 KVSQAELTQRAN

-1523 VEIIARLLK
+1523 VEIIARSLK

-1547 LNIDGELSAL
+1547 LNIEGELSAL

-1736 NLNTTIDATCIVH
+1736 NFNTTIDATCIVH

>member
-26 YFNDTWSRFFETG
+26 YFNDTWTRFFETG
-39 AATFDFTVAKKTLS
+39 AATFDLTVAKKALS

-132 FTLLQIGVN
+132 FTMLQIGIN

-164 LANKFGAELEFKTRL
+164 LANKFGAEIEFKTRL

-194 ENDATHQGVGKVQS
+194 ENDATHQGVGKVQP
-208 KVLRYGRDFR
+208 KILRHGRDFR

-266 RGEMLYAPLSMSMFP
+266 RGDMLYAPLSMSMFP

-289 ADQWIRKDFP
+289 ADQWIRKDFT

-312 LRELKKNSYPA
+312 LRELKKNCYPA
-323 VTYEVDGFLPYGVGD
+323 VTYEVDGYLPYGPGD

-345 GFYPTLLLQM
+345 GFYPALLLQM

-360 SMSFTGTGEN
+360 SISFTGTGEN

-397 EAKPYSVSLATDNGH
+397 EAKPYLINLATDNGH

-437 WKWLVDNE
+437 WKWLIDNE
-445 DFGQAPN
+445 DFGQAPS
-452 HKVIA
+452 HKVTA
-457 TGMRESLTLT
+457 AGMRESLTLT

-472 NGQEVAREQLTFT
+472 KGQEVAREQLTFT

-520 ARGPQ
+520 DRGPQ

-559 QTQLTDVKNNLE
+559 QTQLTDVQNNLA

-576 LTQAQSQLS
+576 LTQAQNQLS
-585 SNITQIRS
+585 GNISQIRS
-593 DVGSI
+593 DVSAI
-598 RTKQGQHE
+598 RTKQSQAE
-606 TEIGKQ
+606 SEISKQ

-630 ATFEQTTQ
+630 ANYEQTTT
-638 RRFAELA
+638 RRLAELA
-645 NVADSKAN
+645 NVADGKASKS
-653 KAELVQTAEELAS
+653 ELVQTAQELAS
-666 KIASVHVGGRN
+666 RIANVQIGGRN
-677 LLKQT
+677 LMCVFNTTPVKASFGAET
-682 RTLAL
+682 YRFEAKTTKNTARPTLQLQFRWTDGTYSAVAWVGQEGIFKKSFKIVKDYTELRIKFNCNKEDAVLLFKGNKFIELNTDYLFTGNLLNL
-687 SEEKPWIT
+687 SPNE
-695 ANNHNGFVI
+695 
-704 ARSVAKDKF
+704 SVAEHLKI
-713 TDTVKL
+713 
-719 RTSEPPKGTEYVLVF
+719 EKGTI
-734 YARASRD
+734 
-741 NYPIRTHFYSPNT
+741 PT
-754 TLSLETSTGYK
+754 
-765 RERSG
+765 
-770 DGEAKLI
+770 
-777 INREWK
+777 
-783 RYWVKYTQTATD
+783 
-795 EIKRVFIGRHGSII
+795 
-809 DGGDSTTTVE
+809 
-819 ICAPALFEGNIVSD
+819 D

-838 EDQDERVSAVES
+838 EDVENQISAVES
-850 TFKQRADSLEA
+850 NFKQRADSLEA
-861 GVSSLREGLSTKA
+861 SVSSMREGLSTKA
-874 DSSALAVLSDRIQ
+874 DSSALTALSDSIKQ
-887 ASVKSLETDTQ
+887 SVKSLETDTQ

-910 DVRASGIRQEII
+910 EVRASGIRQEIL

-927 KADKTLVT
+927 KADKSLVT
-935 AEAGKLREEMASL
+935 AEAGKLREELAS
-948 QVGENLFI
+948 QVGSGRNLWI
-956 NSEFKNLRD
+956 NSKIAGNPVVEALPAGHIT
-965 NGQRYT
+965 GQKQCYKLT
-971 ANGKT
+971 
-976 YQNMIAPYWYNPYN
+976 
-990 AGLPNAQNNQHGYFD
+990 NNQELLFNIEPD
-1005 TETFSDTVFAFNES
+1005 FSSRLFRKVTFSAWIKYENVVRGANNWNMFNCFRHYMFLKNSKTGTVS
-1019 DGSRHWKALSTDFKI
+1019 DVSFLTL
-1034 GVITAGEYYFSA
+1034 AGY
-1046 DLYATDLGTHIKFG
+1046 DGT
-1060 FYYHNSTGKLNFYAG
+1060 
-1075 QTKIEVS
+1075 
-1082 EKGRWVRL
+1082 
-1090 GAPLK
+1090 
-1095 VNDDI
+1095 
-1100 DLTKKVLFYIYGY
+1100 
-1113 NFSSNS
+1113 
-1119 ILYLKKPKV
+1119 
-1128 SKGRLKSDW
+1128 SDW
-1137 SPALEDTEGLI
+1137 KRIVFTYDYSTNKGYDQLKTLLKFNLGSVRSGTAWITGVQVEFGSVANEYVPALEDTEGLI

-1153 SFERTAQGLRTDL
+1153 TFERTAQGLRTDL

-1173 NADGTRSEALRTFSR
+1173 STDGTRTEALRTYSR
-1188 EETARQLTAE
+1188 EETTRQLTAE
-1198 RKLIEAGYVGIA
+1198 RKAIEVGYVGKA

-1226 AVGGRNLALGT
+1226 KT
-1237 SKEWSTPFTN
+1237 SSE
-1247 FTGNANVCPS
+1247 
-1257 LYKVLTDGLQVGD
+1257 
-1270 TLRSKIILKY
+1270 
-1280 TNIQPATGKTAA
+1280 
-1292 VRMQGN
+1292 
-1298 GNVTGWIA
+1298 
-1306 GAYNGSPA
+1306 
-1314 KTLNGSGEIT
+1314 
-1324 FEHSFKITENHL
+1324 
-1336 KNAYWNWMFR
+1336 
-1346 TDFIASGSLQW
+1346 
-1357 RLAKVESGSVFTS
+1357 
-1370 WSPAPEDATSY
+1370 
-1381 ADTKL
+1381 TKL
-1386 AEFRQSIDGQLANV
+1386 AEYKQGIDGQLANV
-1400 QAAINT
+1400 QAALNT
-1406 ANGSLANFNNWKQ
+1406 ASSSLTSFNTWKQ

-1434 LNETKTSFAEFKRT
+1434 LNETKTSLTEFKRT
-1448 AEGQLTTITQQVAG
+1448 AEGQLTTITQQVSG

-1532 VKGDMIVNGSVTVDK
+1532 VKGDMIVDGSVTVDK
-1547 LNIDGELSAL
+1547 LNIEGELSAL

-1620 TNEKPIHTMQ
+1620 TNEKPVHTMR

-1652 WDLAYS
+1652 WDLAYL

-1701 RIICNINEI
+1701 RIICNIDEI

-1717 EQIPSGF
+1717 ERIPSGF
-1724 RPISQAHLTLTG
+1724 RPISQTHLTLTG
-1736 NLNTTIDATCIVH
+1736 NINTTIDATCIVH
-1749 LETDGSIRYTNNK
+1749 LETDGSIRFTNNK

>member
-132 FTLLQIGVN
+132 FTMLQIGIN

-164 LANKFGAELEFKTRL
+164 LANKFGAELEFKTQL

-266 RGEMLYAPLSMSMFP
+266 RGDMLYAPLSMSMFP

-289 ADQWIRKDFP
+289 ADQWIRKDFS

-927 KADKTLVT
+927 KADKALVT
-935 AEAGKLREEMASL
+935 AEAGRLREEFSKIL
-948 QVGENLFI
+948 LGNENLFI
-956 NSEFKNLRD
+956 LKRASPGYLSGGKNLGPAGVPNEKTSD
-965 NGQRYT
+965 FIAVTPDEKVTFQIWVTVPKGGQAWRAWQFYT
-971 ANGKT
+971 KEKELLSTRQAFGYEVVEGKQYARHLITVPANAAFIRVSARM
-976 YQNMIAPYWYNPYN
+976 YAD
-990 AGLPNAQNNQHGYFD
+990 GLVKVERSDA
-1005 TETFSDTVFAFNES
+1005 FSDWTPS
-1019 DGSRHWKALSTDFKI
+1019 
-1034 GVITAGEYYFSA
+1034 
-1046 DLYATDLGTHIKFG
+1046 
-1060 FYYHNSTGKLNFYAG
+1060 
-1075 QTKIEVS
+1075 IED
-1082 EKGRWVRL
+1082 
-1090 GAPLK
+1090 A
-1095 VNDDI
+1095 
-1100 DLTKKVLFYIYGY
+1100 
-1113 NFSSNS
+1113 
-1119 ILYLKKPKV
+1119 
-1128 SKGRLKSDW
+1128 
-1137 SPALEDTEGLI
+1137 EGLI

-1153 SFERTAQGLRTDL
+1153 SFEHTAQGLRTDL
-1166 TAVQAYV
+1166 SAVQAYV
-1173 NADGTRSEALRTFSR
+1173 NTDGTRSEALRTFSR

-1198 RKLIEAGYVGIA
+1198 RKVIEAGYVTKV

-1226 AVGGRNLALGT
+1226 KT
-1237 SKEWSTPFTN
+1237 SSE
-1247 FTGNANVCPS
+1247 
-1257 LYKVLTDGLQVGD
+1257 
-1270 TLRSKIILKY
+1270 
-1280 TNIQPATGKTAA
+1280 
-1292 VRMQGN
+1292 
-1298 GNVTGWIA
+1298 
-1306 GAYNGSPA
+1306 
-1314 KTLNGSGEIT
+1314 
-1324 FEHSFKITENHL
+1324 
-1336 KNAYWNWMFR
+1336 
-1346 TDFIASGSLQW
+1346 
-1357 RLAKVESGSVFTS
+1357 
-1370 WSPAPEDATSY
+1370 
-1381 ADTKL
+1381 TKL
-1386 AEFRQSIDGQLANV
+1386 AEYKQSIDGQLATV
-1400 QAAINT
+1400 QSAINT
-1406 ANGSLANFNNWKQ
+1406 ANSSLTNFNSWKQ
-1419 SAQETLNKVGRVETG
+1419 SAQETLNKVGRVEAS
-1434 LNETKTSFAEFKRT
+1434 LNDTKTSFAEFKRT

-1494 INEGGIISSVE
+1494 INESGIISSVE

-1547 LNIDGELSAL
+1547 LSIEGELSAL

-1701 RIICNINEI
+1701 RIIKNIASI
-1710 IENGKAR
+1710 VENGKAIER
-1717 EQIPSGF
+1717 IPAGF

-1736 NLNTTIDATCIVH
+1736 NVNATIDATCIVH
-1749 LETDGSIRYTNNK
+1749 LEPDGAIRYTNNK
-1762 KGNRVWTGTVS
+1762 FGDRVWTGTVS

>member
-26 YFNDTWSRFFETG
+26 YFNDTWTRFFETG
-39 AATFDFTVAKKTLS
+39 AATFDLAVAKKALS

-105 INEYANPYKAP
+105 INEYANPYKAS

-132 FTLLQIGVN
+132 FTMLQIGIN

-164 LANKFGAELEFKTRL
+164 LANKFGAEIEFKTRL

-194 ENDATHQGVGKVQS
+194 ENDATHQGVGKVQP
-208 KVLRYGRDFR
+208 KILRYGRDFR

-246 IAGMQ
+246 IAGMP

-266 RGEMLYAPLSMSMFP
+266 RGDMLYAPLSMSMFP

-289 ADQWIRKDFP
+289 ADQWIRKDFS

-305 EVIRSSA
+305 EVIRSSS
-312 LRELKKNSYPA
+312 LRELKKNCYPA

-397 EAKPYSVSLATDNGH
+397 EAKSYSVSLATDNGH

-427 KKGNKTVECV
+427 KKGNKTVECT

-452 HKVIA
+452 HKVTA
-457 TGMRESLTLT
+457 AGMRESLALT

-472 NGQEVAREQLTFT
+472 KGQEVAREQLTFT

-546 ADTAELKKAVTAA
+546 ADTVELKKAVTAA
-559 QTQLTDVKNNLE
+559 QSQLTDVQNNLA

-576 LTQAQSQLS
+576 LTQAQSQLN
-585 SNITQIRS
+585 SNIAQIRS
-593 DVGSI
+593 DVGNI
-598 RTKQGQHE
+598 RTKQSQAE
-606 TEIGKQ
+606 SEIAKQ
-612 VAALNA
+612 VAVLNA
-618 TKTELAGVKSAQ
+618 AKTELAGVKSAQ
-630 ATFEQTTQ
+630 ATFEQTTT
-638 RRFAELA
+638 RRLAELA
-645 NVADSKAN
+645 NVADGKAN
-653 KAELVQTAEELAS
+653 RSELVQTATELS
-666 KIASVHVGGRN
+666 SRIASVQASGRN
-677 LLKQT
+677 LFLNSLFKQDIRKTGIWTTSTYTATIDSESKYLGHNALKIVGQDPAGKDGGNPKIT
-682 RTLAL
+682 YPATGQYSKVAPGSMTNQDVTISFYAKAENAGTILRSRLGNIWFKDGNVTLTTEVKRYVVKFSRAWTGL
-687 SEEKPWIT
+687 SNLTTNEWLFNLNKADTVWIWMP
-695 ANNHNGFVI
+695 
-704 ARSVAKDKF
+704 KF
-713 TDTVKL
+713 EVSDTDTPY
-719 RTSEPPKGTEYVLVF
+719 SE
-734 YARASRD
+734 
-741 NYPIRTHFYSPNT
+741 
-754 TLSLETSTGYK
+754 
-765 RERSG
+765 
-770 DGEAKLI
+770 
-777 INREWK
+777 
-783 RYWVKYTQTATD
+783 
-795 EIKRVFIGRHGSII
+795 
-809 DGGDSTTTVE
+809 
-819 ICAPALFEGNIVSD
+819 
-833 WSPAP
+833 AP
-838 EDQDERVSAVES
+838 EDVENQISAVES
-850 TFKQRADSLEA
+850 SFKQRADSIEA
-861 GVSSLREGLSTKA
+861 GVTSLREGLKTKA
-874 DSSALAVLSDRIQ
+874 DSSALTVLSDSIKQ
-887 ASVKSLETDTQ
+887 SVKSLETDTQ
-898 NKLDSKLSTAEF
+898 NKLNQKLSTAEF
-910 DVRASGIRQEII
+910 NVRASGISQEIV

-927 KADKTLVT
+927 KADKALVT
-935 AEAGKLREEMASL
+935 AEAGRLREELASL
-948 QVGENLFI
+948 SVGGRNYFLNSGVEITSGNKGIKVHPDFVKHAKGKKIVMSVQVSGENVV
-956 NSEFKNLRD
+956 
-965 NGQRYT
+965 
-971 ANGKT
+971 
-976 YQNMIAPYWYNPYN
+976 
-990 AGLPNAQNNQHGYFD
+990 AQNQGRFGLSASAGIAGSVRRD
-1005 TETFSDTVFAFNES
+1005 WPEVWETGTGNISKKRIYQVF
-1019 DGSRHWKALSTDFKI
+1019 DFKDNWVDFVANLYI
-1034 GVITAGEYYFSA
+1034 QTGSGAVAGYPKLE
-1046 DLYATDLGTHIKFG
+1046 I
-1060 FYYHNSTGKLNFYAG
+1060 STVP
-1075 QTKIEVS
+1075 T
-1082 EKGRWVRL
+1082 
-1090 GAPLK
+1090 
-1095 VNDDI
+1095 
-1100 DLTKKVLFYIYGY
+1100 
-1113 NFSSNS
+1113 
-1119 ILYLKKPKV
+1119 
-1128 SKGRLKSDW
+1128 DW
-1137 SPALEDTEGLI
+1137 SPAPEDADGLI

-1153 SFERTAQGLRTDL
+1153 TFERTAQGLRTDL
-1166 TAVQAYV
+1166 SAVQAYV
-1173 NADGTRSEALRTFSR
+1173 NADGTRAEALRTYSR
-1188 EETARQLTAE
+1188 EETARQLTALRHSVE
-1198 RKLIEAGYVGIA
+1198 SGYVA
-1210 QHTEDVRSI
+1210 KAEHTEDVRSI

-1226 AVGGRNLALGT
+1226 VVGGRNLMGVFNT
-1237 SKEWSTPFTN
+1237 KPVKSSFDRETYKFTAKTTQN
-1247 FTGNANVCPS
+1247 TTRPTLMLQFRWA
-1257 LYKVLTDGLQVGD
+1257 DGSYG
-1270 TLRSKIILKY
+1270 
-1280 TNIQPATGKTAA
+1280 AA
-1292 VRMQGN
+1292 V
-1298 GNVTGWIA
+1298 TI
-1306 GAYNGSPA
+1306 S
-1314 KTLNGSGEIT
+1314 EIGK
-1324 FEHSFKITENHL
+1324 FARKFKITKPYSELRVKFNCNKEDAVLLFAGKQFIEQNTDYYFIGDLINLSPNDSQADFL
-1336 KNAYWNWMFR
+1336 KIEKA
-1346 TDFIASGSLQW
+1346 TIPS
-1357 RLAKVESGSVFTS
+1357 S
-1370 WSPAPEDATSY
+1370 WSPAPEDAISY

-1386 AEFRQSIDGQLANV
+1386 AEYKQGIDGQLANV
-1400 QAAINT
+1400 QAALNT
-1406 ANGSLANFNNWKQ
+1406 ANSSLTSFNNWKQ
-1419 SAQETLNKVGRVETG
+1419 SAQETLNKVGRVEAG
-1434 LNETKTSFAEFKRT
+1434 LNDTKTSLAEFKRT
-1448 AEGQLTTITQQVAG
+1448 AEGQLSTITQQVAG

-1532 VKGDMIVNGSVTVDK
+1532 VKGDMIVDGSVTVDK
-1547 LNIDGELSAL
+1547 LNIEGELSAL

-1620 TNEKPIHTMQ
+1620 VNEKPIHTMQ

-1736 NLNTTIDATCIVH
+1736 NFNTTIDATCIVH

>member
-132 FTLLQIGVN
+132 FTMLQIGIN

-164 LANKFGAELEFKTRL
+164 LANKFGAEIEFKTRL

-246 IAGMQ
+246 IAGMP

-266 RGEMLYAPLSMSMFP
+266 RGDMLYAPLSMSMFP

-289 ADQWIRKDFP
+289 ADQWIRKDFS

-305 EVIRSSA
+305 EVIRSSS
-312 LRELKKNSYPA
+312 LRELKKNCYPA

-427 KKGNKTVECV
+427 KKGNKAVECT

-452 HKVIA
+452 HKVTA
-457 TGMRESLTLT
+457 AGMRESLTLT

-472 NGQEVAREQLTFT
+472 KGQEVAREQLTFT

-576 LTQAQSQLS
+576 LTQAQSQLA
-585 SNITQIRS
+585 SNIAQIRS

-598 RTKQGQHE
+598 RTKQGQAE
-606 TEIGKQ
+606 AEIGKQ

-618 TKTELAGVKSAQ
+618 AKTELAGVKSAQ
-630 ATFEQTTQ
+630 ATYEQSTQ
-638 RRFAELA
+638 RRLAELV
-645 NVADSKAN
+645 NVADGKASKS
-653 KAELVQTAEELAS
+653 ELVQTAEELKS
-666 KIASVHVGGRN
+666 RIASAQVGGTN
-677 LLKQT
+677 LLAYANFNAGGYYQNSLKRDRNYAYSNLIELKSTDYILQLWELEPQGKRLWAGLQLFDEQRNPVANGYSTFWFNGHLKQAIKT
-682 RTLAL
+682 PQNARYLAISFDNL
-687 SEEKPWIT
+687 FL
-695 ANNHNGFVI
+695 G
-704 ARSVAKDKF
+704 KDKAKF
-713 TDTVKL
+713 KL
-719 RTSEPPKGTEYVLVF
+719 ERGTI
-734 YARASRD
+734 
-741 NYPIRTHFYSPNT
+741 PT
-754 TLSLETSTGYK
+754 
-765 RERSG
+765 
-770 DGEAKLI
+770 
-777 INREWK
+777 
-783 RYWVKYTQTATD
+783 
-795 EIKRVFIGRHGSII
+795 
-809 DGGDSTTTVE
+809 
-819 ICAPALFEGNIVSD
+819 D

-838 EDQDERVSAVES
+838 QDVEGQISAVES
-850 TFKQRADSLEA
+850 SFKQWADSLEA
-861 GVSSLREGLSTKA
+861 SVSSLREGLSTKA
-874 DSSALAVLSDRIQ
+874 DSSALTLLSDRIL

-898 NKLDSKLSTAEF
+898 NQLDQKLSTAEF
-910 DVRASGIRQEII
+910 DVRASGIRQEIV

-927 KADKTLVT
+927 KADKALVT
-935 AEAGKLREEMASL
+935 AEAGKLREELASL
-948 QVGENLFI
+948 QVGGRNL
-956 NSEFKNLRD
+956 L
-965 NGQRYT
+965 
-971 ANGKT
+971 
-976 YQNMIAPYWYNPYN
+976 
-990 AGLPNAQNNQHGYFD
+990 
-1005 TETFSDTVFAFNES
+1005 
-1019 DGSRHWKALSTDFKI
+1019 
-1034 GVITAGEYYFSA
+1034 
-1046 DLYATDLGTHIKFG
+1046 
-1060 FYYHNSTGKLNFYAG
+1060 
-1075 QTKIEVS
+1075 
-1082 EKGRWVRL
+1082 KG
-1090 GAPLK
+1090 
-1095 VNDDI
+1095 
-1100 DLTKKVLFYIYGY
+1100 
-1113 NFSSNS
+1113 
-1119 ILYLKKPKV
+1119 
-1128 SKGRLKSDW
+1128 SKGPFKPNRNPANFDNNALYSQDTSVYLVQNEKYRISAKTDGNFTSWHSPNDENDNVVLWIVDKAVTNYQIVSDAKTSTTGTEFIWNRPTGIYHLRVNTYRKEPEKLKSVWEVKVEQGSFKTDW
-1137 SPALEDTEGLI
+1137 SPAPEDTDGLI
-1148 TEAKA
+1148 TKAKA
-1153 SFERTAQGLRTDL
+1153 TFERTAQGLRTDL
-1166 TAVQAYV
+1166 SAVQAYV
-1173 NADGTRSEALRTFSR
+1173 NADNTRAEALRTYSR

-1198 RKLIEAGYVGIA
+1198 RKLIEAGYVAKA

-1226 AVGGRNLALGT
+1226 AVGGRNLMGVFNT
-1237 SKEWSTPFTN
+1237 KPVKSTFEPDTYRFTAKTTQN
-1247 FTGNANVCPS
+1247 TTRPTLMLQFRW
-1257 LYKVLTDGLQVGD
+1257 TDGSYSAVI
-1270 TLRSKIILKY
+1270 TISE
-1280 TNIQPATGKTAA
+1280 TGRFARK
-1292 VRMQGN
+1292 
-1298 GNVTGWIA
+1298 
-1306 GAYNGSPA
+1306 
-1314 KTLNGSGEIT
+1314 
-1324 FEHSFKITENHL
+1324 FKITKPYSELRVKFNCNREDAVLLFTGKQFIEPNTDYYFTGDLIKLAPNDSQADFL
-1336 KNAYWNWMFR
+1336 KIEKA
-1346 TDFIASGSLQW
+1346 TI
-1357 RLAKVESGSVFTS
+1357 TS
-1370 WSPAPEDATSY
+1370 DWSPAPEDATNY

-1386 AEFRQSIDGQLANV
+1386 AEYKQSIDGQLATV

-1406 ANGSLANFNNWKQ
+1406 ANSSLTSFNNWKQ
-1419 SAQETLNKVGRVETG
+1419 SAQETLNKVGRVESG
-1434 LNETKTSFAEFKRT
+1434 LNETKTSLAEFKRT

-1462 KVSQTELTQRAN
+1462 KVSQTELNQRAN

-1701 RIICNINEI
+1701 RIIKNIASI
-1710 IENGKAR
+1710 VENGKAVER
-1717 EQIPSGF
+1717 IPAGF

-1736 NLNTTIDATCIVH
+1736 NFNATIDATCIVH
-1749 LETDGSIRYTNNK
+1749 LEPDGAIRYTNNK
-1762 KGNRVWTGTVS
+1762 FGDRVWTGTVS

>member
-132 FTLLQIGVN
+132 FTLLQIGIN
-141 EVSDKKITAEW
+141 EVSDKKITSEW

-164 LANKFGAELEFKTRL
+164 LANKFGAEIEFKTRL

-251 ALEIKNEKGEIEFFQ
+251 TLEIKNEKGEIEFFQ

-289 ADQWIRKDFP
+289 ADQWIRKDFS

-312 LRELKKNSYPA
+312 LRELKKNCYPA

-427 KKGNKTVECV
+427 KKGNKAVECT

-452 HKVIA
+452 HKVTA
-457 TGMRESLTLT
+457 AGMRESLTLT
-467 AIALV
+467 AIALIK
-472 NGQEVAREQLTFT
+472 GQEVAREQLTFT

-576 LTQAQSQLS
+576 LTQAQSQLT
-585 SNITQIRS
+585 SNIAQIRS
-593 DVGSI
+593 DVGAI
-598 RTKQGQHE
+598 RNQQT
-606 TEIGKQ
+606 
-612 VAALNA
+612 VY
-618 TKTELAGVKSAQ
+618 
-630 ATFEQTTQ
+630 EQTNAQ
-638 RRFAELA
+638 NMSRIVGQIGDKA
-645 NVADSKAN
+645 SKSEV
-653 KAELVQTAEELAS
+653 KQTADRIREE
-666 KIASVHVGGRN
+666 IASQIVGGRN
-677 LLKQT
+677 LLKGSKGPFKPN
-682 RTLAL
+682 RTPANFDNNVLYHNETSVYMVNGQRYRISAKTDGTFTSHHDGFKESDNVVL
-687 SEEKPWIT
+687 WIM
-695 ANNHNGFVI
+695 
-704 ARSVAKDKF
+704 DKAV
-713 TDTVKL
+713 TNYQIVSDVK
-719 RTSEPPKGTEYVLVF
+719 TGTTGTEFVWNRPTGTYHLRV
-734 YARASRD
+734 
-741 NYPIRTHFYSPNT
+741 NT
-754 TLSLETSTGYK
+754 YRKDPE
-765 RERSG
+765 
-770 DGEAKLI
+770 KLKSVW
-777 INREWK
+777 E
-783 RYWVKYTQTATD
+783 VKVEQ
-795 EIKRVFIGRHGSII
+795 GSFK
-809 DGGDSTTTVE
+809 T
-819 ICAPALFEGNIVSD
+819 D

-838 EDQDERVSAVES
+838 
-850 TFKQRADSLEA
+850 
-861 GVSSLREGLSTKA
+861 
-874 DSSALAVLSDRIQ
+874 
-887 ASVKSLETDTQ
+887 
-898 NKLDSKLSTAEF
+898 
-910 DVRASGIRQEII
+910 
-922 NATKD
+922 
-927 KADKTLVT
+927 
-935 AEAGKLREEMASL
+935 
-948 QVGENLFI
+948 
-956 NSEFKNLRD
+956 
-965 NGQRYT
+965 
-971 ANGKT
+971 
-976 YQNMIAPYWYNPYN
+976 
-990 AGLPNAQNNQHGYFD
+990 
-1005 TETFSDTVFAFNES
+1005 
-1019 DGSRHWKALSTDFKI
+1019 
-1034 GVITAGEYYFSA
+1034 
-1046 DLYATDLGTHIKFG
+1046 
-1060 FYYHNSTGKLNFYAG
+1060 
-1075 QTKIEVS
+1075 
-1082 EKGRWVRL
+1082 
-1090 GAPLK
+1090 
-1095 VNDDI
+1095 
-1100 DLTKKVLFYIYGY
+1100 
-1113 NFSSNS
+1113 
-1119 ILYLKKPKV
+1119 
-1128 SKGRLKSDW
+1128 
-1137 SPALEDTEGLI
+1137 EDTEGLI

-1153 SFERTAQGLRTDL
+1153 TFELTAQGLRTDL
-1166 TAVQAYV
+1166 SAVQAYV
-1173 NADGTRSEALRTFSR
+1173 NADGTRTEALRSYSR

-1198 RKLIEAGYVGIA
+1198 RKAILAGYVAKA

-1226 AVGGRNLALGT
+1226 RTGASNLLLNTGFNKISDVNNVNNPILKLNQNDYNGHNSIEVTVTGQNKNAWKGITLNASISGF
-1237 SKEWSTPFTN
+1237 KE
-1247 FTGNANVCPS
+1247 
-1257 LYKVLTDGLQVGD
+1257 GD
-1270 TLRSKIILKY
+1270 TI
-1280 TNIQPATGKTAA
+1280 A
-1292 VRMQGN
+1292 VRMPIYIFSDVPIN
-1298 GNVTGWIA
+1298 A
-1306 GAYNGSPA
+1306 GLA
-1314 KTLNGSGEIT
+1314 LQ
-1324 FEHSFKITENHL
+1324 L
-1336 KNAYWNWMFR
+1336 KNHSKNKSHLFKNLGDLPRNKWHIVEFLHTFNNDA
-1346 TDFIASGSLQW
+1346 DFEGMNFFYLYSTQNGHYKIAEPSLT
-1357 RLAKVESGSVFTS
+1357 LSNIIPSS
-1370 WSPAPEDATSY
+1370 WTPAFEDSKSY
-1381 ADTKL
+1381 TNTKL
-1386 AEFRQSIDGQLANV
+1386 AEYRQGIDGQLATV
-1400 QAAINT
+1400 QSAINT
-1406 ANGSLANFNNWKQ
+1406 ANNSLTSFNTWKQ

-1434 LNETKTSFAEFKRT
+1434 LNETKTSLSEFKQT

-1547 LNIDGELSAL
+1547 LNIEGELSAL

-1701 RIICNINEI
+1701 RIIKNIASI
-1710 IENGKAR
+1710 VENGKAVER
-1717 EQIPSGF
+1717 IPAGF

-1736 NLNTTIDATCIVH
+1736 NVNATIDATCIVH
-1749 LETDGSIRYTNNK
+1749 LEPDGAIRYTNNK
-1762 KGNRVWTGTVS
+1762 FGDRVWTGTVS

>member
-26 YFNDTWSRFFETG
+26 YFNDTWTRFFETG
-39 AATFDFTVAKKTLS
+39 AATFDLTVAKKALS

-64 LSEKNFISFEYEG
+64 LSEKNFISFEYEE

-132 FTLLQIGVN
+132 FTMLQIGIN

-164 LANKFGAELEFKTRL
+164 LANKFGAEIEFKTRL

-194 ENDATHQGVGKVQS
+194 ENDATHQGVGKVQP
-208 KVLRYGRDFR
+208 KILRYGRDFR

-251 ALEIKNEKGEIEFFQ
+251 TLEIKNEKGEIEFFQ
-266 RGEMLYAPLSMSMFP
+266 RGDMLYAPLSMSMFP

-289 ADQWIRKDFP
+289 ADQWIRKDFS

-312 LRELKKNSYPA
+312 LRELKKNCYPA
-323 VTYEVDGFLPYGVGD
+323 VTYEVDGFLPYGPGD

-345 GFYPTLLLQM
+345 GFYPSLLLQM

-397 EAKPYSVSLATDNGH
+397 EAKPYLINLATDNGH

-445 DFGQAPN
+445 DFGQAPS
-452 HKVIA
+452 HKVTA
-457 TGMRESLTLT
+457 AGMRESLTLT

-525 GERGPQ
+525 GERGAQ
-531 GAVGPQ
+531 GATGPQ
-537 GPKGERGDP
+537 GPKGERGERGDP

-559 QTQLTDVKNNLE
+559 QTQLADVKDNLA

-576 LTQAQSQLS
+576 LTQAQSQLN
-585 SNITQIRS
+585 SNISQIRS

-598 RTKQGQHE
+598 RTKQTQAE
-606 TEIGKQ
+606 SEIAKQ
-612 VAALNA
+612 VQALNA
-618 TKTELAGVKSAQ
+618 TKNELAGVKSAQ
-630 ATFEQTTQ
+630 ATYEQTTT
-638 RRFAELA
+638 RRLAELA
-645 NVADSKAN
+645 NVTDGKASKS
-653 KAELVQTAEELAS
+653 ELVQTADELKS
-666 KIASVHVGGRN
+666 KITSVHLGRRN
-677 LLKQT
+677 LLKLT

-695 ANNHNGFVI
+695 ADSHDGFVI
-704 ARSVAKDKF
+704 ARSVAKDKY

-719 RTSEPPKGTEYVLVF
+719 RTSEPPKGTEYVLIF

-754 TLSLETSTGYK
+754 TLSVETSTGYK
-765 RERSG
+765 RTRSG

-777 INREWK
+777 IDSEWK

-795 EIKRVFIGRHGSII
+795 EVKRVFIGRHGSII
-809 DGGDSTTTVE
+809 DGGDSTTVVE
-819 ICAPALFEGNIVSD
+819 ICAPALFEGNLVGD

-838 EDQDERVSAVES
+838 EDVESQISAVES

-861 GVSSLREGLSTKA
+861 GVNRLTEGLNSKA
-874 DSSALAVLSDRIQ
+874 DSSALSLLSDRIL
-887 ASVKSLETDTQ
+887 ASVKSLETDTD

-910 DVRASGIRQEII
+910 EVRASGIRQEII

-935 AEAGKLREEMASL
+935 AEAGKLREEL
-948 QVGENLFI
+948 
-956 NSEFKNLRD
+956 
-965 NGQRYT
+965 
-971 ANGKT
+971 
-976 YQNMIAPYWYNPYN
+976 
-990 AGLPNAQNNQHGYFD
+990 
-1005 TETFSDTVFAFNES
+1005 
-1019 DGSRHWKALSTDFKI
+1019 
-1034 GVITAGEYYFSA
+1034 
-1046 DLYATDLGTHIKFG
+1046 AT
-1060 FYYHNSTGKLNFYAG
+1060 
-1075 QTKIEVS
+1075 
-1082 EKGRWVRL
+1082 
-1090 GAPLK
+1090 
-1095 VNDDI
+1095 
-1100 DLTKKVLFYIYGY
+1100 
-1113 NFSSNS
+1113 
-1119 ILYLKKPKV
+1119 
-1128 SKGRLKSDW
+1128 
-1137 SPALEDTEGLI
+1137 
-1148 TEAKA
+1148 
-1153 SFERTAQGLRTDL
+1153 
-1166 TAVQAYV
+1166 VQAYV
-1173 NADGTRSEALRTFSR
+1173 NADGTRAESLRTYSR
-1188 EETARQLTAE
+1188 EETARQLTTLRQIVE
-1198 RKLIEAGYVGIA
+1198 SGYVGRA
-1210 QHTEDVRSI
+1210 QHAEDVRSI

-1226 AVGGRNLALGT
+1226 RTGASNLLLNTGFNKISDVNNVNNPILKLNQNDYNGHNSIEVAVTGQNKNAWKGITLNASISGF
-1237 SKEWSTPFTN
+1237 KE
-1247 FTGNANVCPS
+1247 
-1257 LYKVLTDGLQVGD
+1257 GD
-1270 TLRSKIILKY
+1270 TI
-1280 TNIQPATGKTAA
+1280 A
-1292 VRMQGN
+1292 VRMPIYIFSDVPIN
-1298 GNVTGWIA
+1298 A
-1306 GAYNGSPA
+1306 GLA
-1314 KTLNGSGEIT
+1314 LQ
-1324 FEHSFKITENHL
+1324 L
-1336 KNAYWNWMFR
+1336 KNHSKNKSHLFKDLGDLPRNKWHIVEFLHTFNNDA
-1346 TDFIASGSLQW
+1346 DFEGMNFFYLYSTQNGHYKIAEPSLT
-1357 RLAKVESGSVFTS
+1357 LSNIIPSS
-1370 WSPAPEDATSY
+1370 WTPAFEDSKSY
-1381 ADTKL
+1381 TNTKL
-1386 AEFRQSIDGQLANV
+1386 AEYRQDVDGQLASV

-1406 ANGSLANFNNWKQ
+1406 ANGSLTAFNNWKQ
-1419 SAQETLNKVGRVETG
+1419 SAQETLNKVGKVETG
-1434 LNETKTSFAEFKRT
+1434 LNDTKTSLAEFKRT
-1448 AEGQLTTITQQVAG
+1448 AEGQLSTITQQVAG
-1462 KVSQTELTQRAN
+1462 KVSQTELNQRAN

-1511 TLASMIAQSPEN
+1511 TLASMIAQNPEN

-1532 VKGDMIVNGSVTVDK
+1532 VKGDMIVDGSVTVDK

-1620 TNEKPIHTMQ
+1620 TNEKPVHTMR

-1710 IENGKAR
+1710 TENGKAR

-1736 NLNTTIDATCIVH
+1736 NFNTTIDATCIVH

>member
-26 YFNDTWSRFFETG
+26 YFNDTWTRFFETG
-39 AATFDFTVAKKTLS
+39 AATFDLTVAKKALS

-132 FTLLQIGVN
+132 FTMLQIGIN
-141 EVSDKKITAEW
+141 EVSGKKITAEW

-164 LANKFGAELEFKTRL
+164 LANKFGAEIEFKTRL

-194 ENDATHQGVGKVQS
+194 ENDATHQGVGKVQP
-208 KVLRYGRDFR
+208 KILRYGRDFR

-246 IAGMQ
+246 IAGMP

-266 RGEMLYAPLSMSMFP
+266 RGDMLYAPLSMSMFP

-289 ADQWIRKDFP
+289 SDQWIRKDFP

-312 LRELKKNSYPA
+312 LRELKKNCYPA
-323 VTYEVDGFLPYGVGD
+323 VTYEVDGFLPYGPGD

-397 EAKPYSVSLATDNGH
+397 EAKPYLINLATDNGH

-452 HKVIA
+452 HKVTA
-457 TGMRESLTLT
+457 AGMRESLTLT

-472 NGQEVAREQLTFT
+472 KGQEVAREQLTFT

-515 KGETG
+515 KGATG
-520 ARGPQ
+520 DRGPQ

-546 ADTAELKKAVTAA
+546 ADTPELKKAVTAA
-559 QTQLTDVKNNLE
+559 QSQLTDVQNNLA

-585 SNITQIRS
+585 SNISQIRS
-593 DVGSI
+593 DVGAI
-598 RTKQGQHE
+598 RTKQSQAE
-606 TEIGKQ
+606 SEIAKQ
-612 VAALNA
+612 VQALNA

-630 ATFEQTTQ
+630 ANYEQTTT
-638 RRFAELA
+638 RRLAELT
-645 NVADSKAN
+645 NLADSKAN
-653 KAELVQTAEELAS
+653 KSELVQTADELAS
-666 KIASVHVGGRN
+666 RIASVYLGRRN

-682 RTLAL
+682 QTLAL
-687 SEEKPWIT
+687 SEEKSWIT
-695 ANNHNGFVI
+695 ADSHDGFVI
-704 ARSVAKDKF
+704 ARSVAKDKY

-719 RTSEPPKGTEYVLVF
+719 KTSVPPKGTEYVLIF

-754 TLSLETSTGYK
+754 TLSVETSTGYK
-765 RERSG
+765 RPRSG
-770 DGEAKLI
+770 DGEARLV

-795 EIKRVFIGRHGSII
+795 EVKRVFIGRHGSII

-833 WSPAP
+833 WSLAP
-838 EDQDERVSAVES
+838 EDVESQISAVES

-861 GVSSLREGLSTKA
+861 SVSSLRDGLNTKA
-874 DSSALAVLSDRIQ
+874 DSSALNLLSDRIL
-887 ASVKSLETDTQ
+887 ASVKSLETNMD
-898 NKLDSKLSTAEF
+898 NKLDSKLSTALFE
-910 DVRASGIRQEII
+910 VRASGIRQEII

-927 KADKTLVT
+927 KADKALVT
-935 AEAGKLREEMASL
+935 AEAGRLREELASL
-948 QVGENLFI
+948 RVGGVNLLKRTKAFDRV
-956 NSEFKNLRD
+956 NGRSQLLSETYNNCVVRYFKNADANSAYQDIVEYSNALYPELGGTYTLSFWAKGTGEMTTFFYGHRGYLPVSSGTTSQGLVSKAGD
-965 NGQRYT
+965 GNCRFTLSVNWQRYYVVYKL
-971 ANGKT
+971 AD
-976 YQNMIAPYWYNPYN
+976 AP
-990 AGLPNAQNNQHGYFD
+990 A
-1005 TETFSDTVFAFNES
+1005 E
-1019 DGSRHWKALSTDFKI
+1019 
-1034 GVITAGEYYFSA
+1034 
-1046 DLYATDLGTHIKFG
+1046 ATNIYKHVLFR
-1060 FYYHNSTGKLNFYAG
+1060 HNSKSTTDEIWLTGVKLERGNLASDY
-1075 QTKIEVS
+1075 S
-1082 EKGRWVRL
+1082 EN
-1090 GAPLK
+1090 P
-1095 VNDDI
+1095 
-1100 DLTKKVLFYIYGY
+1100 
-1113 NFSSNS
+1113 
-1119 ILYLKKPKV
+1119 
-1128 SKGRLKSDW
+1128 
-1137 SPALEDTEGLI
+1137 EDVDGLI

-1166 TAVQAYV
+1166 SAIQSYV
-1173 NADGTRSEALRTFSR
+1173 NSDGTRAEALLSHSR

-1198 RKLIEAGYVGIA
+1198 RKLIDDSYVGKA

-1226 AVGGRNLALGT
+1226 AVGGRNLMGVFNT
-1237 SKEWSTPFTN
+1237 KPIKSSFDRET
-1247 FTGNANVCPS
+1247 
-1257 LYKVLTDGLQVGD
+1257 YKLTAKTTQNTTRPTLMLQFRWADGSYG
-1270 TLRSKIILKY
+1270 
-1280 TNIQPATGKTAA
+1280 AA
-1292 VRMQGN
+1292 VTISEVGKFAR
-1298 GNVTGWIA
+1298 
-1306 GAYNGSPA
+1306 
-1314 KTLNGSGEIT
+1314 K
-1324 FEHSFKITENHL
+1324 FKITKPYSELRVKFNCNKEDAVLLFTGRPFIEQNTDYYFTGDLINLSPNDSQADFL
-1336 KNAYWNWMFR
+1336 KIEKA
-1346 TDFIASGSLQW
+1346 TI
-1357 RLAKVESGSVFTS
+1357 TS
-1370 WSPAPEDATSY
+1370 DWSPAPEDAKNY

-1386 AEFRQSIDGQLANV
+1386 AEFRQGIDGQLANV
-1400 QAAINT
+1400 QTALNT
-1406 ANGSLANFNNWKQ
+1406 ANSSLTSFNNWKQ
-1419 SAQETLNKVGRVETG
+1419 SAQETLNKVGKVETG
-1434 LNETKTSFAEFKRT
+1434 LNENKASLAEFKRT
-1448 AEGQLTTITQQVAG
+1448 AEGQLSTITQQVSG
-1462 KVSQTELTQRAN
+1462 KVSQTELNQRAN

-1532 VKGDMIVNGSVTVDK
+1532 VKGDMIVDGSVTVDK

-1572 YETPYTRGEIRIAD
+1572 YETPYTKGEIRIAD

-1620 TNEKPIHTMQ
+1620 TNEKPVHTMR

-1710 IENGKAR
+1710 IENGKAVER
-1717 EQIPSGF
+1717 IPAGF
-1724 RPISQAHLTLTG
+1724 RPISQTHLTLTG
-1736 NLNTTIDATCIVH
+1736 NFNTTIDATCIVH

>member
-26 YFNDTWSRFFETG
+26 YFNDTWTRFFETG
-39 AATFDFTVAKKTLS
+39 AATFDLAVAKKALS

-77 ETQLFTVRKTVENE
+77 EPQLFTVRKTVENE

-132 FTLLQIGVN
+132 FTMLQIGIN

-164 LANKFGAELEFKTRL
+164 LANKFGAEIEFKTRL

-194 ENDATHQGVGKVQS
+194 ENDATHQGVGKVQP
-208 KVLRYGRDFR
+208 KILRYGRDFR

-266 RGEMLYAPLSMSMFP
+266 RGDMLYAPLSMSMFP

-289 ADQWIRKDFP
+289 ADQWIRKDFT

-312 LRELKKNSYPA
+312 LRELKKNCYPA
-323 VTYEVDGFLPYGVGD
+323 VTYEVDGYLPYGPGD

-345 GFYPTLLLQM
+345 GFYPALLLQM

-427 KKGNKTVECV
+427 KKGNRAVECT
-437 WKWLVDNE
+437 WKWLIDNE
-445 DFGQAPN
+445 DFGQAPS
-452 HKVIA
+452 HKVTA
-457 TGMRESLTLT
+457 AGMRESLTLT

-472 NGQEVAREQLTFT
+472 KGQEVAREQLTFT

-531 GAVGPQ
+531 GAVGP
-537 GPKGERGDP
+537 KGERGDP

-559 QTQLTDVKNNLE
+559 QSQLTDVQNNLA

-576 LTQAQSQLS
+576 LTQAQSQLN
-585 SNITQIRS
+585 SNISQIRS

-598 RTKQGQHE
+598 RTKQSQAE
-606 TEIGKQ
+606 SEIAKQ
-612 VAALNA
+612 VSALNQ
-618 TKTELAGVKSAQ
+618 TKVELAGVKSAQ
-630 ATFEQTTQ
+630 ANYEQTTT
-638 RRFAELA
+638 RRLAELT
-645 NVADSKAN
+645 NVADGKASKS
-653 KAELVQTAEELAS
+653 ELVQTVQELSS
-666 KIASVHVGGRN
+666 KIASVQASGRN
-677 LLKQT
+677 LFLNSLFKQDIRKTGIWTTSTYTATIDSESKYLGHNALKIIGQDPAGKDGGNPKITYPAIGQYGKVAPGSMTNQDVTISFYAKAEKAGTILRT
-682 RTLAL
+682 RLGNIWFKDGNVSLTTEVKRYVVKLPKNWTGSSPVTTNEWLFNLNRADTV
-687 SEEKPWIT
+687 WIWMP
-695 ANNHNGFVI
+695 
-704 ARSVAKDKF
+704 KF
-713 TDTVKL
+713 EVSDTDTPY
-719 RTSEPPKGTEYVLVF
+719 SE
-734 YARASRD
+734 
-741 NYPIRTHFYSPNT
+741 
-754 TLSLETSTGYK
+754 
-765 RERSG
+765 
-770 DGEAKLI
+770 
-777 INREWK
+777 
-783 RYWVKYTQTATD
+783 
-795 EIKRVFIGRHGSII
+795 
-809 DGGDSTTTVE
+809 
-819 ICAPALFEGNIVSD
+819 
-833 WSPAP
+833 AP
-838 EDQDERVSAVES
+838 EDIENQISAVES
-850 TFKQRADSLEA
+850 NFKQRADLLEA
-861 GVSSLREGLSTKA
+861 SVSSLREGLSTKA
-874 DSSALAVLSDRIQ
+874 DSSALNLLSDSIKQ
-887 ASVKSLETDTQ
+887 SVKSLETDTQ

-910 DVRASGIRQEII
+910 EVRAGSIRQEIL

-927 KADKTLVT
+927 KADKALIT
-935 AEAGKLREEMASL
+935 AEAGRLREELASL
-948 QVGENLFI
+948 RVGGRNLLKG
-956 NSEFKNLRD
+956 SKGPFKPNRNPANFD
-965 NGQRYT
+965 NNTLYSQETSVYLV
-971 ANGKT
+971 
-976 YQNMIAPYWYNPYN
+976 QNEKYRISAK
-990 AGLPNAQNNQHGYFD
+990 
-1005 TETFSDTVFAFNES
+1005 S
-1019 DGSRHWKALSTDFKI
+1019 DGNFTSWHSPNNENDNVVLWLMDKAVTQYQIVSDAKTGTTGTEFVWSRPT
-1034 GVITAGEYYFSA
+1034 
-1046 DLYATDLGTHIKFG
+1046 GT
-1060 FYYHNSTGKLNFYAG
+1060 YHLRVNTYHKDP
-1075 QTKIEVS
+1075 
-1082 EKGRWVRL
+1082 EK
-1090 GAPLK
+1090 
-1095 VNDDI
+1095 
-1100 DLTKKVLFYIYGY
+1100 
-1113 NFSSNS
+1113 
-1119 ILYLKKPKV
+1119 
-1128 SKGRLKSDW
+1128 LKSVWEVKVEQGSFKTDW
-1137 SPALEDTEGLI
+1137 SPAPEDADGLSD
-1148 TEAKA
+1148 EAKA
-1153 SFERTAQGLRTDL
+1153 VFERTAQGLRVDL
-1166 TAVQAYV
+1166 AAVQAYV
-1173 NADGTRSEALRTFSR
+1173 SADGTRSEALRTYSR

-1198 RKLIEAGYVGIA
+1198 RKLIESGYVAKA

-1226 AVGGRNLALGT
+1226 RTGASNLLLNTGFNKISDVNNVNNPILKLNQNDYNGHNSIEVTVTGQNKNAWKGITLNASISGF
-1237 SKEWSTPFTN
+1237 KE
-1247 FTGNANVCPS
+1247 
-1257 LYKVLTDGLQVGD
+1257 GD
-1270 TLRSKIILKY
+1270 TI
-1280 TNIQPATGKTAA
+1280 A
-1292 VRMQGN
+1292 VRMPIYIFSDVPIN
-1298 GNVTGWIA
+1298 A
-1306 GAYNGSPA
+1306 G
-1314 KTLNGSGEIT
+1314 LVLQ
-1324 FEHSFKITENHL
+1324 L
-1336 KNAYWNWMFR
+1336 KNHSKNKSHLFKDLGNLPRNKWHIVEFLHTFNNDA
-1346 TDFIASGSLQW
+1346 DFEGMNFFFLYSTQNGHYKIAEPSLT
-1357 RLAKVESGSVFTS
+1357 LSNIIPSS
-1370 WSPAPEDATSY
+1370 WTPAPEDATSY

-1386 AEFRQSIDGQLANV
+1386 AEYRQTV
-1400 QAAINT
+1400 
-1406 ANGSLANFNNWKQ
+1406 
-1419 SAQETLNKVGRVETG
+1419 
-1434 LNETKTSFAEFKRT
+1434 
-1448 AEGQLTTITQQVAG
+1448 EGQLSTITQQVSG
-1462 KVSQTELTQRAN
+1462 KVSQTELNQRAN

-1547 LNIDGELSAL
+1547 LNIEGELSAL

-1658 NGYSALNIDTV
+1658 NGYSVLNIDTV

-1717 EQIPSGF
+1717 ERIPSGF
-1724 RPISQAHLTLTG
+1724 RPISQTHLTLTG
-1736 NLNTTIDATCIVH
+1736 NFNTTIDATCIVH
-1749 LETDGSIRYTNNK
+1749 LETDGSIRFTNNK

>member
-26 YFNDTWSRFFETG
+26 YFNDTWTRFFETG
-39 AATFDFTVAKKTLS
+39 AATFDLAVAKKALS

-105 INEYANPYKAP
+105 INEYANPYKAS

-132 FTLLQIGVN
+132 FTMLQIGIN

-164 LANKFGAELEFKTRL
+164 LANKFGAEIEFKTRL

-194 ENDATHQGVGKVQS
+194 ENDATHQGVGKVQP
-208 KVLRYGRDFR
+208 KILRYGRDFR

-246 IAGMQ
+246 IAGMP

-266 RGEMLYAPLSMSMFP
+266 RGDMLYAPLSMSMFP

-289 ADQWIRKDFP
+289 SDQWIRKDFP

-312 LRELKKNSYPA
+312 LRELKKNCYPA
-323 VTYEVDGFLPYGVGD
+323 VTYEVDGFLPYGPGD

-427 KKGNKTVECV
+427 KKGNKTVECT
-437 WKWLVDNE
+437 WKWLIDNE
-445 DFGQAPN
+445 DFGQAPS
-452 HKVIA
+452 HKVTA

-499 PQGPKGST
+499 PQGPKGAT

-525 GERGPQ
+525 GERGAQ
-531 GAVGPQ
+531 GATGPQ

-576 LTQAQSQLS
+576 LTQAQSQLT
-585 SNITQIRS
+585 SNISQIRS

-598 RTKQGQHE
+598 HTQQTKAE
-606 TEIGKQ
+606 SEIAKQ
-612 VAALNA
+612 VQALNA
-618 TKTELAGVKSAQ
+618 TKNELAGVKSAQ
-630 ATFEQTTQ
+630 ATFEQSTT
-638 RRFAELA
+638 RRLAELA
-645 NVADSKAN
+645 NVADGKASKSQ
-653 KAELVQTAEELAS
+653 LVQTAEELAS
-666 KIASVHVGGRN
+666 RIASVQVGGTN
-677 LLKQT
+677 LY
-682 RTLAL
+682 AL
-687 SEEKPWIT
+687 SKNPKIVKNGHVADFKMDILSGEISFKATGLDPYVGEATTHPRT
-695 ANNHNGFVI
+695 ASDRNGVRIPVI
-704 ARSVAKDKF
+704 ARKPIYVTISNPVFAKNYVSYFDENGN
-713 TDTVKL
+713 TVKNYQYYNTNSFVISPKELVGVSFVTL
-719 RTSEPPKGTEYVLVF
+719 RFGCGGSSFEIGDVLKTKVKVEYGTI
-734 YARASRD
+734 
-741 NYPIRTHFYSPNT
+741 PT
-754 TLSLETSTGYK
+754 
-765 RERSG
+765 
-770 DGEAKLI
+770 
-777 INREWK
+777 
-783 RYWVKYTQTATD
+783 
-795 EIKRVFIGRHGSII
+795 
-809 DGGDSTTTVE
+809 
-819 ICAPALFEGNIVSD
+819 D

-838 EDQDERVSAVES
+838 EDQDERVSAIES
-850 TFKQRADSLEA
+850 SFKQRADSIEA
-861 GVSSLREGLSTKA
+861 SVSSLREGLKTKA
-874 DSSALAVLSDRIQ
+874 DSSALTLLSDRIS

-898 NKLDSKLSTAEF
+898 NKLNQKLSTAEF
-910 DVRASGIRQEII
+910 DVRASGIRQEIL

-927 KADKTLVT
+927 KADKALVT
-935 AEAGKLREEMASL
+935 AEAGRLREEFSKIL
-948 QVGENLFI
+948 LGNENLFVLKR
-956 NSEFKNLRD
+956 SSSGYLSGGKNLGPAGTPNEKTSD
-965 NGQRYT
+965 FIAVTPNEKVTFQIWVTVPKGGQAWRAWQFYT
-971 ANGKT
+971 KEKELLSTRQVSGYEVVEGKQYARHLITVPANAAFIRVSARMYT
-976 YQNMIAPYWYNPYN
+976 D
-990 AGLPNAQNNQHGYFD
+990 GLVKVERSDA
-1005 TETFSDTVFAFNES
+1005 FSDWTPSIE
-1019 DGSRHWKALSTDFKI
+1019 D
-1034 GVITAGEYYFSA
+1034 A
-1046 DLYATDLGTHIKFG
+1046 D
-1060 FYYHNSTGKLNFYAG
+1060 
-1075 QTKIEVS
+1075 
-1082 EKGRWVRL
+1082 
-1090 GAPLK
+1090 
-1095 VNDDI
+1095 
-1100 DLTKKVLFYIYGY
+1100 
-1113 NFSSNS
+1113 
-1119 ILYLKKPKV
+1119 
-1128 SKGRLKSDW
+1128 
-1137 SPALEDTEGLI
+1137 GLI

-1153 SFERTAQGLRTDL
+1153 TFERTAQGLRTDL
-1166 TAVQAYV
+1166 SAVQAYV
-1173 NADGTRSEALRTFSR
+1173 NADGTRSEALRTYSR
-1188 EETARQLTAE
+1188 EETARELSAE
-1198 RKLIEAGYVGIA
+1198 RKLIEAGYVA
-1210 QHTEDVRSI
+1210 KATYAEDVKGI

-1226 AVGGRNLALGT
+1226 AVGGRNLMGMFNT
-1237 SKEWSTPFTN
+1237 KPVKSSFDRETYKFT
-1247 FTGNANVCPS
+1247 
-1257 LYKVLTDGLQVGD
+1257 
-1270 TLRSKIILKY
+1270 
-1280 TNIQPATGKTAA
+1280 
-1292 VRMQGN
+1292 
-1298 GNVTGWIA
+1298 
-1306 GAYNGSPA
+1306 A
-1314 KTLNGSGEIT
+1314 KTTQNTTRPTLMLQFRWADGSYSAVVSISETGQ
-1324 FEHSFKITENHL
+1324 FARKFKITKPYSELRVKFNCNKEDAVLLFAGKQFIEQNTDYYFTGDLINLSPNDSQADFL
-1336 KNAYWNWMFR
+1336 KIEKA
-1346 TDFIASGSLQW
+1346 TIPS
-1357 RLAKVESGSVFTS
+1357 S
-1370 WSPAPEDATSY
+1370 WSPAPEDSTSY
-1381 ADTKL
+1381 ADSKL
-1386 AEFRQSIDGQLANV
+1386 AEFRQGIDGQLSSV

-1406 ANGSLANFNNWKQ
+1406 ANGSLTAFNTWKQ

-1434 LNETKTSFAEFKRT
+1434 LNEAKTSLAEFKRT
-1448 AEGQLTTITQQVAG
+1448 AEGQLSTITQQVAG

-1547 LNIDGELSAL
+1547 LNIEGELSAL

-1586 NIQITNHNKSGPRSN
+1586 NIQITSYNNAGPRSN

-1608 MLPNGILMNAYD
+1608 VLPNGILMHAYD
-1620 TNEKPIHTMQ
+1620 VNEKPIHTMQ

-1736 NLNTTIDATCIVH
+1736 NFNTTIDATCIVH